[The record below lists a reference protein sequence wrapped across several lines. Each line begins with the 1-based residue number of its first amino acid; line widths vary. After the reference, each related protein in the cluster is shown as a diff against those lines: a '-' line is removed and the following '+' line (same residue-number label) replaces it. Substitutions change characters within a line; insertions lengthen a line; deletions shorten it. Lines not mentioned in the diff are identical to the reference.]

1 MKKVFV
7 LLCFI
12 VFVIFSSCEI
22 GLGAQV
28 DVEPPSV
35 SLLSPNE
42 NARTRKTITF
52 SGEWNDDLEVKEVSV
67 LFKKTND
74 EKVQFGPYNAILSY
88 SKADDKTSG
97 LWECSVDPLS
107 VKIPD
112 GTYSILITATDTYNH
127 SSSVSTVI
135 TVDNTAPFVVIDSP
149 STVSISTPMS
159 YGQKFSIIG
168 RGADEVN
175 GGTIDAIDAVIY
187 DDKHVEIARK
197 SFSGISTSIDFIV
210 AEWLNDDES
219 FYKQIYGDDK
229 EAGTKNFYLGL
240 EVFDD
245 ARQIP
250 AVEGDRGNST
260 STIYLSNDLSL
271 ISGYKPSIAY
281 SILNGSV
288 SSEIN
293 PELVEALN
301 SKKIDKLTFSLNPVN
316 NPSFQLQGYEPIGDN
331 PDLEVDSYGL
341 MNKNSLT
348 VNIYEGR
355 DKNSILPQT
364 IGIYLVP
371 CDRNGKVQSNS
382 KKITILEP
390 GSIAADGS
398 VTDKA
403 TLTSKFELFS
413 SSCTWVSKSLNVEQI
428 DGLSVGG
435 YYLVEVVASDAA
447 GVGIRNDSNYG
458 VKITSTNVAPIV
470 TVKSPGSSVQIA
482 SSKEFEITGTVK
494 TPSKMSKIR
503 LYKNSY
509 NENKPDENYLNV
521 ELLVNEKSINSE
533 EEIASVSSGLYLN
546 VKETTPSLKFYNFK
560 CISPKITDESYT
572 IYIVAFDDSNLAS
585 SKEISVDNDIY
596 PPVFDSEPSI
606 TPLIYTNEQVYK
618 VNGIVNIS
626 ELISD
631 NKKVKESWYST
642 GEFVDGKEPEWKS
655 GDSGST
661 AGNLKFSIDT
671 TQFADGS
678 SKQILLKAMDS
689 HGNVA
694 YSGKDSD
701 SVIILNIDQSTDAPQ
716 IVLSNT
722 ECGNSEDKNV
732 ILYDDNWGRNEYENA
747 KKSEYR
753 TVFGTSSNNIML
765 GSISDDDGI
774 KNVVVRYKNIKLD
787 KENINLDDV
796 WTPIILDT
804 KPDGKTTFSLKAKM
818 PQSQGTYL
826 IEIEVEDIFYDS
838 SNPEKCKFNK
848 TKVGPFLIAVDDGAP
863 KLEIKT
869 ASDGFMTSQFTVEGT
884 IDDETATITRFD
896 NKECTGDGKTISH
909 SGGKWNDEVKLTVE
923 GENAGT
929 SKKYEYCYKAV
940 DDYNQETLKIFSF
953 NYDPVPPTFKI
964 TKVKGESVTEDVLTA
979 VGGLKTYGTADSS
992 SYYVIEGTVSD
1003 IENADDDGVSGF
1015 NGGNIYYYIAEA
1027 NGEKP
1032 ETNGSSYNINDSTK
1046 WKTGRITPTDNN
1058 GYNGNWNI
1066 SINFKSELDS
1076 NQNSEN
1082 SGSGNSID
1090 GKTYLIYLA
1099 AKDAAGNV
1107 SKIKDNN
1114 SCCIYVTIDSK
1125 PPVISNV
1132 NVEPGKDLTK
1142 ISADISEN
1150 VLLKKDNCVAVYN
1163 NGSIVECE
1171 PIILNEKKN
1180 LENNGNV
1187 VENGTAS
1194 IEENAAGGK
1203 KYEVSISL
1211 KNVPVG
1217 KNSYTIEVIDDA
1229 GNKAVSSPIL
1239 IDNIAPVISSKNSGI
1254 ADGAYKTEKEGK
1266 SYEYITG
1273 AISTS
1278 ATVSCSGTNNKL
1290 ESVTWK
1296 DEYKKDETTNETAT
1310 EGAAES
1316 LSSGSCTPDGSG
1328 KITIEA
1334 VTDEKLADYENK
1346 YVTRTVT
1353 ATNIFGQSTEWSY
1366 NFILDK
1372 TAPQINA
1379 SEIKLGDVEYSKI
1392 AEKWYKTDTLKLSGT
1407 VTEEG
1412 SGVNKIDYELNKGGN
1427 LGNLR
1432 GTIYTTDIG
1441 NKETFE
1447 SIISGFEE
1455 TEGSGANSLTLTV
1468 SDKAGNKVTVLPM
1481 PEINI
1486 DMTSPKLTETAA
1498 PQEQNSET
1506 SAVWYRFV
1514 EENGE
1519 ASGNSGWKKYN
1530 NSILTNKTKVIEL
1543 AGGFEDKNGDSRQS
1557 GVSEICVKIG
1567 EKQIPAKVYSKN
1579 EEGKWEI
1586 PADDKTGF
1594 EKGTGESGPKCG
1606 VWIAKIEAENLTEG
1620 DGTKSAVISIKDYA
1634 GNAGNTVSVN
1644 FLVDTEAPETLI
1656 EMPSAEAK
1664 LNGKVTFSGKVNDSN
1679 DVKSIQIYY
1688 AKGENCPGYFG
1699 GFSLISSCSKDTD
1712 SSDVSMSDITAW
1724 KFTEIN
1730 VNKLL
1735 SEGETSSTVYL
1746 LPVAYDVAGNCSI
1759 SGAAKLTADTIVQE
1773 NQLTKVQ
1780 IDLNSDRPIVK
1791 INNLS
1796 GSGENCYVTSNNLNI
1811 SVEDDDGIKEVK
1823 FTFDEHGDW
1832 SSAQTVTLSSG
1843 SGTIPL
1849 GADGTK
1855 FLYLKIID
1863 TQGGEFTTGAN
1874 QIYQPYI
1881 KYSDSN
1887 DEMSDNSSAIKFHKD
1902 TAVPDFDA
1910 FYFGIGEDKESDFSK
1925 ERKELKSS
1933 SKAGGNRGKFVVFEV
1948 EANDGGTNGSG
1959 ISSVKVDYST
1969 TSENTGTTSLTLVDG
1984 TTGLYRSEAFE
1995 VGGENGWTQGNHTL
2009 TFTVQDKAGHTN
2021 TSTKQIIIDNGA
2033 PAATLITPSND
2044 EKDVQTGIIT
2054 LSGTANDE
2062 YSAVTDVRYL
2072 VLNNNYYDGEDG
2084 NGTLKSKVSDLVR
2097 SEITKEGYKCF
2108 NSGSNNTW
2116 KFTLNGVE
2124 QVDEKKN
2131 PLLPSDEITLKDY
2144 SKVPRDEKD
2153 ILTMRVYIYA
2163 KDDLGNE
2170 SVTGFDFKYNP
2181 FGDRPQADVTFP
2193 IGTEGSEAN
2202 VNGSIR
2208 ITGSAQDNVSV
2219 KEVFVQIDMNKDGYF
2234 TEDDIPLLSELK
2246 DNENQIYQ
2254 IITDTEYK
2262 TGEAI
2267 NADLSAI
2274 GDEGF
2279 WGIKANGT
2287 NSWNL
2292 TVNQYGE
2299 MMAESNKIDGKE
2311 GQYKINIRAVAVD
2324 NNYKFGKW
2332 SDTQFV
2338 IIDNNIP
2345 TIGKQAKNIK
2355 EYDDKNDVMA
2365 TKAYVTDMYVKGKAN
2380 LEISV
2385 EDING
2390 IKQVMYYIATTEEGL
2405 ATAAGKKCDL
2415 SGVEQ
2420 TFTGGT
2426 KGYILEIPLTEDNN
2440 LSGTKF
2446 VKVVAMKNS
2455 DTETTAYEKFCVNF
2469 DNEPPVINNITLNG
2483 VKHSDSDEKIVN
2495 SNGTYFTLGGSVKDD
2510 GGSGFDKVLFYY
2522 YREGKNGNPN
2532 RIYDPMIDS
2541 TDSSNKDAGRINID
2555 ASSIKSRNLGGQ
2567 VVYGTER
2574 SVTINSD
2581 KRTFNIEENKHI
2593 RAGGVVEIDGTWL
2606 TIEKIVGTTVTL
2618 KSDAPVTGQQT
2629 VFFAYAQVI
2638 DNTSSEK
2645 TDANGDLFKDSG
2657 DDGDGMAESIIKSL
2671 NTWTYDATF
2680 HSNYIPDGPGKLVVI
2695 AFDKAG
2701 NVSANSCKASVQNN
2715 APRLTRVMLATDL
2728 NDNGTYEYYSD
2739 SAEGPIN
2746 NLSDKATANGTEF
2759 GEFAFYS
2766 TLNNKGEGSNI
2777 ATVTLPAGRD
2787 PFVAKNNLLVVPEFT
2802 GGNGELS
2809 YTYQI
2814 VDNLANAGIKT
2825 ISEGEW
2831 KSTKKF
2837 AEASKI
2843 VNKEGTKV
2851 NFDSS
2856 QSKEFEITNGVLEGY
2871 ESWTSA
2877 KKSTIYLAATFW
2889 DSTEETTPGK
2899 DSCYAL
2905 LKMPLIINVVDDTK
2919 PTASIKPFYW
2929 NSKEDSSFVYDD
2941 DGNPLGHID
2950 IPAENSTDNP
2960 GVSGEVYIEGYAWD
2974 DTRLGELLITA
2985 PDGTEKKV
2993 ASYKDGIWSTVIDGR
3008 PDNWKS
3014 FEILEDFGIRQSGHT
3029 VKWRFRID
3037 MTPYGLDKDKSVI
3050 VKAKDSQ
3057 NNEMSNFNT
3066 EYTINNVTRTP
3077 TYIMDFVPYIKSIYS
3092 EDIGYAN
3099 RSRLGKFPVRA
3110 GANMIIEGMNFAS
3123 GATYKVKF
3131 YKSNKLINGKIP
3143 ENTAADSTENATFV
3157 SDGKIR
3163 VTAPNYS
3170 RWVEVEVTPTG
3181 GTAVSTKN
3189 NSNTN
3194 GGYNIEAGYVAKDTD
3209 LGAAKAASAG
3219 TNFWTDDRYISV
3231 WSVATST
3238 LFPGSINPHSGA
3250 IKKIDKYNSG
3260 SGAPTTV
3267 DGSIAAQ
3274 GPGGGYLYKQNG
3286 QDKAVDP
3293 VTSMNDSFYAAI
3305 SSDDL
3310 KLYGY
3315 VSGKS
3320 YTGHGDNIGFASF
3333 EVAYVAPVDEMDYTI
3348 INGTPYYVIQ
3358 DNGLGGDSGS
3368 VWGLGLCLIREGI
3381 WYDREYFNPY
3391 KGNTIEEEKLPFFIE
3406 RQGYNT
3412 ASHKRDSSTGYD
3424 SILYQ
3429 FKNPRIAG
3437 WYNENDSLLYSSA
3450 NGGKSVNGVDYIYVS
3465 YYDSYAKCLKYAG
3478 FRAGH
3483 RFASND
3489 SKLVTSDLKDWGK
3502 IDMSDNIDI
3511 VAEMTS
3517 SPNRKKGNAN
3527 PANSNQ
3533 PAQKDFDHMTDGAT
3547 VIAGNETTSNNPT
3560 YTEIA
3565 GEWSDIF
3572 VDTTSSAEPRPVIV
3586 YYNKTN
3592 KSLEVAYGNNSF
3604 PQATA
3609 EWTKT
3614 TSIRP
3619 NGVAADFGRYVSA
3632 AMDKNGN
3639 LHVAAQDADNAKLY
3653 YLYLTKSGSSY
3664 SVTNSVAVDASN
3676 GAGRW
3681 TDIELTDPEGTS
3693 LKAIKPVIS
3702 YIDTSY
3708 LGTTSGIKVAYLD
3721 DEVDG
3726 SLSFEAITDPAYYT
3740 AGDQRTS
3747 VMSNVKE
3754 TKEASKKSPVAV
3766 GFNSDMYAVDFLR
3779 GED

>member
-1 MKKVFV
+1 M
-7 LLCFI
+7 
-12 VFVIFSSCEI
+12 
-22 GLGAQV
+22 
-28 DVEPPSV
+28 
-35 SLLSPNE
+35 
-42 NARTRKTITF
+42 
-52 SGEWNDDLEVKEVSV
+52 
-67 LFKKTND
+67 
-74 EKVQFGPYNAILSY
+74 
-88 SKADDKTSG
+88 
-97 LWECSVDPLS
+97 
-107 VKIPD
+107 
-112 GTYSILITATDTYNH
+112 
-127 SSSVSTVI
+127 
-135 TVDNTAPFVVIDSP
+135 
-149 STVSISTPMS
+149 
-159 YGQKFSIIG
+159 
-168 RGADEVN
+168 
-175 GGTIDAIDAVIY
+175 
-187 DDKHVEIARK
+187 
-197 SFSGISTSIDFIV
+197 
-210 AEWLNDDES
+210 
-219 FYKQIYGDDK
+219 
-229 EAGTKNFYLGL
+229 GL

-245 ARQIP
+245 ARQVP

-260 STIYLSNDLSL
+260 NTIYLSNDLSL

-281 SILNGSV
+281 SILNGGV
-288 SSEIN
+288 SADSY
-293 PELVEALN
+293 PELADALN
-301 SKKIDKLTFSLNPVN
+301 SKKVDKLTFSLNPVN
-316 NPSFQLQGYEPIGDN
+316 NPYFQLQGYESLGDN
-331 PDLEVDSYGL
+331 PDLEVESYGL

-348 VNIYEGR
+348 VNVYVGR
-355 DKNSILPQT
+355 DKNAILPQS
-364 IGIYLVP
+364 IGVYLVP

-572 IYIVAFDDSNLAS
+572 IYIVAFDDSNLVS

-606 TPLIYTNEQVYK
+606 TPLVYTNEQVYK

-694 YSGKDSD
+694 YSGKDSN

-787 KENINLDDV
+787 KENIILDDV

-863 KLEIKT
+863 NLEIKT
-869 ASDGFMTSQFTVEGT
+869 ASDGFMSSQFVVEGT

-896 NKECTGDGKTISH
+896 NKECTGNGILISH
-909 SGGKWNDEVKLTVE
+909 SGGKWTDNVTLTVE

-953 NYDPVPPTFKI
+953 NYDPVPPSFEI
-964 TKVKGESVTEDVLTA
+964 TKVKGESVTEDVLA
-979 VGGLKTYGTADSS
+979 AAGGLKTYGTADSS

-1003 IENADDDGVSGF
+1003 IENAGDDGVSGF

-1027 NGEKP
+1027 DVEKP
-1032 ETNGSSYNINDSTK
+1032 EIEIDGSSYKIDDKK
-1046 WKTGRITPTDNN
+1046 WKTGRITPTDNE
-1058 GYNGNWNI
+1058 GYKGNWNI

-1114 SCCIYVTIDSK
+1114 SCCIYVTIDSE
-1125 PPVISNV
+1125 PPVISNI
-1132 NVEPGKDLTK
+1132 NVESGKGLTK

-1211 KNVPVG
+1211 KNIPVG

-1239 IDNIAPVISSKNSGI
+1239 VDNIAPVISSKDTGI
-1254 ADGAYKTEKEGK
+1254 SAGAYKTEKEGK

-1273 AISTS
+1273 AIVAS

-1296 DEYKKDETTNETAT
+1296 DEYKKDETAT
-1310 EGAAES
+1310 DVVAEI
-1316 LSSGSCTPDGSG
+1316 LPSGSCIPDGSG

-1334 VTDEKLADYENK
+1334 ITDEKLVDYENK

-1366 NFILDK
+1366 NFILDNK
-1372 TAPQINA
+1372 SPEINA
-1379 SEIKLGDVEYSKI
+1379 SEIKLGDVEYSQI
-1392 AEKWYKTDTLKLSGT
+1392 AEKWYKTNTLKLSGT
-1407 VTEEG
+1407 VTEVG

-1447 SIISGFEE
+1447 SIISGFDEE
-1455 TEGSGANSLTLTV
+1455 TEGSGANSLKLTV
-1468 SDKAGNKVTVLPM
+1468 SDKAGNKANLFEM
-1481 PEINI
+1481 PKINI

-1498 PQEQNSET
+1498 PQEQNSGT

-1594 EKGTGESGPKCG
+1594 EKGTGESGPKGG

-1634 GNAGNTVSVN
+1634 GNAENTVAVN

-1688 AKGENCPGYFG
+1688 AKGENCPVNFED
-1699 GFSLISSCSKDTD
+1699 FSLISSCSKDTD

-1724 KFTEIN
+1724 KFTGIN
-1730 VNKLL
+1730 VNDLL

-1746 LPVAYDVAGNCSI
+1746 LPVAYDVAGNCSV
-1759 SGAAKLTADTIVQE
+1759 SGTAKLTADTIVQD

-1823 FTFDEHGDW
+1823 FTLDEHGDW
-1832 SSAQTVTLSSG
+1832 KSAQKVTLSSG

-1849 GADGTK
+1849 EVDGIK
-1855 FLYLKIID
+1855 FLYLKITD

-1910 FYFGIGEDKESDFSK
+1910 FYFEIGEDKESDFSSEK
-1925 ERKELKSS
+1925 NELNSS

-1969 TSENTGTTSLTLVDG
+1969 MSENTGTSSLTLVDG
-1984 TTGLYRSEAFE
+1984 TTGRYRSEAFE
-1995 VGGENGWTQGNHTL
+1995 VGGENVWTQGNHTL

-2084 NGTLKSKVSDLVR
+2084 KGTLKSKVSDLVKT
-2097 SEITKEGYKCF
+2097 EITKEGYKCF

-2116 KFTLNGVE
+2116 KFTLDGLV

-2131 PLLPSDEITLKDY
+2131 PLLPYDETTLKDY

-2163 KDDLGNE
+2163 KDELGNE
-2170 SVTGFDFKYNP
+2170 SVNGFDFKYNP
-2181 FGDRPQADVTFP
+2181 FGDRPQVDVTFP

-2202 VNGSIR
+2202 VNGAIR
-2208 ITGSAQDNVSV
+2208 VTGAASDNVSV
-2219 KEVFVQIDMNKDGYF
+2219 KEVFVQIDMNKDGQF
-2234 TEDDIPLLSELK
+2234 TEADKLLLSELK

-2355 EYDDKNDVMA
+2355 EYDDNNDVTA
-2365 TKAYVTDMYVKGKAN
+2365 SKSYVTDMYVKGKAN

-2415 SGVEQ
+2415 SGAEQ

-2426 KGYILEIPLTEDNN
+2426 KGYILEIPLTEDKNS
-2440 LSGTKF
+2440 SGTKF

-2483 VKHSDSDEKIVN
+2483 VKYDDSDKKIVN
-2495 SNGTYFTLGGSVKDD
+2495 SNGTYFTFGGSVTDE
-2510 GGSGFDKVLFYY
+2510 GNSGFDKVLFYY
-2522 YREGKNGNPN
+2522 YREGKNDNPN

-2541 TDSSNKDAGRINID
+2541 TNSSTKDAGRINID

-2567 VVYGTER
+2567 VVYGTEQ

-2618 KSDAPVTGQQT
+2618 KSDAPDTGSQK

-2638 DNTSSEK
+2638 DNTGSEK
-2645 TDANGDLFKDSG
+2645 TDANGDLFEGSG

-2814 VDNLANAGIKT
+2814 VDNLANAVIKT
-2825 ISEGEW
+2825 ISKGKATE
-2831 KSTKKF
+2831 KF
-2837 AEASKI
+2837 AEASASKI
-2843 VNKEGTKV
+2843 VNKEGTNV

-2856 QSKEFEITNGVLEGY
+2856 QSKEFEITNGVLEKK
-2871 ESWTSA
+2871 ESWTSTE
-2877 KKSTIYLAATFW
+2877 KLTRYLATTFW
-2889 DSTEETTPGK
+2889 DSTEETTPGV

-2905 LKMPLIINVVDDTK
+2905 LKMPLIINVKDDTK
-2919 PTASIKPFYW
+2919 PTATITPFYW
-2929 NSKEDSSFVYDD
+2929 NSKEDSSFVYDEN
-2941 DGNPLGHID
+2941 GNPLGHID
-2950 IPAENSTDNP
+2950 LPADAGEKP
-2960 GVSGEVYIEGYAWD
+2960 GVSGQVYIEGTAWD
-2974 DTRLGELLITA
+2974 DTRL
-2985 PDGTEKKV
+2985 KV
-2993 ASYKDGIWSTVIDGR
+2993 QVIMM
-3008 PDNWKS
+3008 
-3014 FEILEDFGIRQSGHT
+3014 IL
-3029 VKWRFRID
+3029 
-3037 MTPYGLDKDKSVI
+3037 
-3050 VKAKDSQ
+3050 
-3057 NNEMSNFNT
+3057 
-3066 EYTINNVTRTP
+3066 
-3077 TYIMDFVPYIKSIYS
+3077 
-3092 EDIGYAN
+3092 
-3099 RSRLGKFPVRA
+3099 
-3110 GANMIIEGMNFAS
+3110 
-3123 GATYKVKF
+3123 
-3131 YKSNKLINGKIP
+3131 
-3143 ENTAADSTENATFV
+3143 
-3157 SDGKIR
+3157 
-3163 VTAPNYS
+3163 
-3170 RWVEVEVTPTG
+3170 
-3181 GTAVSTKN
+3181 
-3189 NSNTN
+3189 
-3194 GGYNIEAGYVAKDTD
+3194 
-3209 LGAAKAASAG
+3209 
-3219 TNFWTDDRYISV
+3219 
-3231 WSVATST
+3231 
-3238 LFPGSINPHSGA
+3238 
-3250 IKKIDKYNSG
+3250 
-3260 SGAPTTV
+3260 
-3267 DGSIAAQ
+3267 
-3274 GPGGGYLYKQNG
+3274 
-3286 QDKAVDP
+3286 
-3293 VTSMNDSFYAAI
+3293 
-3305 SSDDL
+3305 
-3310 KLYGY
+3310 
-3315 VSGKS
+3315 
-3320 YTGHGDNIGFASF
+3320 
-3333 EVAYVAPVDEMDYTI
+3333 
-3348 INGTPYYVIQ
+3348 
-3358 DNGLGGDSGS
+3358 
-3368 VWGLGLCLIREGI
+3368 
-3381 WYDREYFNPY
+3381 
-3391 KGNTIEEEKLPFFIE
+3391 
-3406 RQGYNT
+3406 
-3412 ASHKRDSSTGYD
+3412 
-3424 SILYQ
+3424 
-3429 FKNPRIAG
+3429 
-3437 WYNENDSLLYSSA
+3437 
-3450 NGGKSVNGVDYIYVS
+3450 
-3465 YYDSYAKCLKYAG
+3465 
-3478 FRAGH
+3478 
-3483 RFASND
+3483 
-3489 SKLVTSDLKDWGK
+3489 
-3502 IDMSDNIDI
+3502 
-3511 VAEMTS
+3511 
-3517 SPNRKKGNAN
+3517 
-3527 PANSNQ
+3527 
-3533 PAQKDFDHMTDGAT
+3533 
-3547 VIAGNETTSNNPT
+3547 
-3560 YTEIA
+3560 
-3565 GEWSDIF
+3565 
-3572 VDTTSSAEPRPVIV
+3572 
-3586 YYNKTN
+3586 
-3592 KSLEVAYGNNSF
+3592 
-3604 PQATA
+3604 
-3609 EWTKT
+3609 
-3614 TSIRP
+3614 
-3619 NGVAADFGRYVSA
+3619 
-3632 AMDKNGN
+3632 
-3639 LHVAAQDADNAKLY
+3639 
-3653 YLYLTKSGSSY
+3653 
-3664 SVTNSVAVDASN
+3664 
-3676 GAGRW
+3676 
-3681 TDIELTDPEGTS
+3681 
-3693 LKAIKPVIS
+3693 
-3702 YIDTSY
+3702 
-3708 LGTTSGIKVAYLD
+3708 
-3721 DEVDG
+3721 
-3726 SLSFEAITDPAYYT
+3726 
-3740 AGDQRTS
+3740 
-3747 VMSNVKE
+3747 
-3754 TKEASKKSPVAV
+3754 
-3766 GFNSDMYAVDFLR
+3766 
-3779 GED
+3779 

>member
-1 MKKVFV
+1 M
-7 LLCFI
+7 
-12 VFVIFSSCEI
+12 
-22 GLGAQV
+22 
-28 DVEPPSV
+28 
-35 SLLSPNE
+35 
-42 NARTRKTITF
+42 
-52 SGEWNDDLEVKEVSV
+52 
-67 LFKKTND
+67 
-74 EKVQFGPYNAILSY
+74 
-88 SKADDKTSG
+88 
-97 LWECSVDPLS
+97 
-107 VKIPD
+107 
-112 GTYSILITATDTYNH
+112 
-127 SSSVSTVI
+127 
-135 TVDNTAPFVVIDSP
+135 
-149 STVSISTPMS
+149 
-159 YGQKFSIIG
+159 
-168 RGADEVN
+168 
-175 GGTIDAIDAVIY
+175 
-187 DDKHVEIARK
+187 
-197 SFSGISTSIDFIV
+197 
-210 AEWLNDDES
+210 
-219 FYKQIYGDDK
+219 
-229 EAGTKNFYLGL
+229 
-240 EVFDD
+240 
-245 ARQIP
+245 
-250 AVEGDRGNST
+250 
-260 STIYLSNDLSL
+260 
-271 ISGYKPSIAY
+271 
-281 SILNGSV
+281 
-288 SSEIN
+288 
-293 PELVEALN
+293 
-301 SKKIDKLTFSLNPVN
+301 
-316 NPSFQLQGYEPIGDN
+316 
-331 PDLEVDSYGL
+331 
-341 MNKNSLT
+341 
-348 VNIYEGR
+348 
-355 DKNSILPQT
+355 
-364 IGIYLVP
+364 
-371 CDRNGKVQSNS
+371 
-382 KKITILEP
+382 
-390 GSIAADGS
+390 
-398 VTDKA
+398 
-403 TLTSKFELFS
+403 
-413 SSCTWVSKSLNVEQI
+413 
-428 DGLSVGG
+428 
-435 YYLVEVVASDAA
+435 
-447 GVGIRNDSNYG
+447 
-458 VKITSTNVAPIV
+458 
-470 TVKSPGSSVQIA
+470 
-482 SSKEFEITGTVK
+482 
-494 TPSKMSKIR
+494 
-503 LYKNSY
+503 
-509 NENKPDENYLNV
+509 
-521 ELLVNEKSINSE
+521 
-533 EEIASVSSGLYLN
+533 
-546 VKETTPSLKFYNFK
+546 
-560 CISPKITDESYT
+560 
-572 IYIVAFDDSNLAS
+572 
-585 SKEISVDNDIY
+585 
-596 PPVFDSEPSI
+596 
-606 TPLIYTNEQVYK
+606 
-618 VNGIVNIS
+618 
-626 ELISD
+626 
-631 NKKVKESWYST
+631 
-642 GEFVDGKEPEWKS
+642 
-655 GDSGST
+655 
-661 AGNLKFSIDT
+661 
-671 TQFADGS
+671 
-678 SKQILLKAMDS
+678 
-689 HGNVA
+689 
-694 YSGKDSD
+694 
-701 SVIILNIDQSTDAPQ
+701 
-716 IVLSNT
+716 
-722 ECGNSEDKNV
+722 
-732 ILYDDNWGRNEYENA
+732 
-747 KKSEYR
+747 
-753 TVFGTSSNNIML
+753 
-765 GSISDDDGI
+765 
-774 KNVVVRYKNIKLD
+774 
-787 KENINLDDV
+787 
-796 WTPIILDT
+796 
-804 KPDGKTTFSLKAKM
+804 PDGKTTYNLKAKM
-818 PQSQGTYL
+818 PQVQGTYL
-826 IEIEVEDIFYDS
+826 IEIEVEDVFYDS
-838 SNPEKCKFNK
+838 STPEKCKFNK
-848 TKVGPFLIAVDDGAP
+848 TKTVPFLVAVDDGAP
-863 KLEIKT
+863 NLEIKT
-869 ASDGFMTSQFTVEGT
+869 ASDGFMSSQFVVEGT

-896 NKECTGDGKTISH
+896 NKECTGNGILISH
-909 SGGKWNDEVKLTVE
+909 SGGKWTDNVTLTVE

-953 NYDPVPPTFKI
+953 NYDPVPPSFEI
-964 TKVKGESVTEDVLTA
+964 TKVKGESVTEDVLAAT
-979 VGGLKTYGTADSS
+979 GGLKTYGTADSS

-1003 IENADDDGVSGF
+1003 IENAGDDGVSGF

-1027 NGEKP
+1027 DVEKP
-1032 ETNGSSYNINDSTK
+1032 EIEIDGSSYKIDDKK
-1046 WKTGRITPTDNN
+1046 WKTGRITPTDNE
-1058 GYNGNWNI
+1058 GYKGNWNI

-1082 SGSGNSID
+1082 SGSRNSID

-1114 SCCIYVTIDSK
+1114 SCCIYVTIDSE
-1125 PPVISNV
+1125 PPVISNI
-1132 NVEPGKDLTK
+1132 NVEPGKGLTK

-1211 KNVPVG
+1211 KNIPVG

-1239 IDNIAPVISSKNSGI
+1239 VDNIAPVISSKDTGI
-1254 ADGAYKTEKEGK
+1254 SAGAYKTEKEGK

-1273 AISTS
+1273 AIVAS

-1296 DEYKKDETTNETAT
+1296 DEYKKDETAT
-1310 EGAAES
+1310 DVVAEI
-1316 LSSGSCTPDGSG
+1316 LPSGSCIPDGSG

-1366 NFILDK
+1366 NFILDNK
-1372 TAPQINA
+1372 SPEINA
-1379 SEIKLGDVEYSKI
+1379 SEIKLGDVEYSQI
-1392 AEKWYKTDTLKLSGT
+1392 AEKWYKTNTLKLSGT
-1407 VTEEG
+1407 VTEVG

-1447 SIISGFEE
+1447 SIISGFDEE
-1455 TEGSGANSLTLTV
+1455 TEGSGANSLKLTV
-1468 SDKAGNKVTVLPM
+1468 SDKAGNKANLFEM
-1481 PEINI
+1481 PKINI

-1498 PQEQNSET
+1498 PQEQNSGT

-1656 EMPSAEAK
+1656 EMPSAESK

-1688 AKGENCPGYFG
+1688 AKGENCPVNFDD
-1699 GFSLISSCSKDTD
+1699 FSLISSCSKDTD

-1724 KFTEIN
+1724 KFTGIN
-1730 VNKLL
+1730 VNDLL
-1735 SEGETSSTVYL
+1735 SEGETSSAVYL
-1746 LPVAYDVAGNCSI
+1746 LPVAYDVAGNCSV
-1759 SGAAKLTADTIVQE
+1759 SGTAKLTADTIVQD

-1823 FTFDEHGDW
+1823 FTLDEHGDW
-1832 SSAQTVTLSSG
+1832 KSAQKVTLSSG

-1849 GADGTK
+1849 EADGIK
-1855 FLYLKIID
+1855 FLCLKITD
-1863 TQGGEFTTGAN
+1863 TQCGEFTTGAN

-1910 FYFGIGEDKESDFSK
+1910 FYFGIGEDKESAFSSEK
-1925 ERKELKSS
+1925 NELNSS

-1959 ISSVKVDYST
+1959 ISSVKVDYSKK
-1969 TSENTGTTSLTLVDG
+1969 SDNNVTGSSLTLVDG

-1995 VGGENGWTQGNHTL
+1995 VGGENGWSPGNHTL
-2009 TFTVQDKAGHTN
+2009 TFTVQDNAGHTN

-2084 NGTLKSKVSDLVR
+2084 KGTLKSNVSDLVR
-2097 SEITKEGYKCF
+2097 TEITKEGYKCF

-2116 KFTLNGVE
+2116 KFTLDGLV

-2131 PLLPSDEITLKDY
+2131 PLLPYDETTLKNY

-2234 TEDDIPLLSELK
+2234 TEADKALLLELK

-2254 IITDTEYK
+2254 IITDIDYK
-2262 TGEAI
+2262 PGDAI
-2267 NADLSAI
+2267 EADLSAI

-2355 EYDDKNDVMA
+2355 EYDDNNDVTA
-2365 TKAYVTDMYVKGKAN
+2365 TKSYVTDMYVKGKAN

-2405 ATAAGKKCDL
+2405 ATVAGKKCDL
-2415 SGVEQ
+2415 SGAEQ

-2426 KGYILEIPLTEDNN
+2426 KGYILEIPLTEDKNS
-2440 LSGTKF
+2440 SGTKF

-2455 DTETTAYEKFCVNF
+2455 DTETTAYEKFSVNF
-2469 DNEPPVINNITLNG
+2469 DNSAPQINDITLNG
-2483 VKHSDSDEKIVN
+2483 VKNSDSDKKIVN

-2522 YREGKNGNPN
+2522 YRKGETQN
-2532 RIYDPMIDS
+2532 RIYDVMIDS
-2541 TDSSNKDAGRINID
+2541 TDSSNKNAGRINID
-2555 ASSIKSRNLGGQ
+2555 ESSIKSRNLGGQ
-2567 VVYGTER
+2567 VVYGNEQ

-2581 KRTFNIEENKHI
+2581 KRTFNIEKNKHI
-2593 RAGGVVEIDGTWL
+2593 RAGGVVEINGTWL
-2606 TIEKIVGTTVTL
+2606 TIEKIDNDGTKVTL
-2618 KSDAPVTGQQT
+2618 KSDAPVIGNQMTENHT

-2638 DNTSSEK
+2638 DNTGSEK
-2645 TDANGDLFKDSG
+2645 TDAEGNIASG

-2701 NVSANSCKASVQNN
+2701 NVTGTSYEASVQNN

-2728 NDNGTYEYYSD
+2728 NGNETYEYYSD
-2739 SAEGPIN
+2739 STGPIN
-2746 NLSDKATANGTEF
+2746 DMSEGATANGTEF

-2856 QSKEFEITNGVLEGY
+2856 QSKEFEITNGVLEDY

-2889 DSTEETTPGK
+2889 DSTEETTPSV

-2905 LKMPLIINVVDDTK
+2905 LKMPLIINVKDDTK
-2919 PTASIKPFYW
+2919 PTATITPFYW
-2929 NSKEDSSFVYDD
+2929 NSKEDSSFVYDEN
-2941 DGNPLGHID
+2941 GNPEGHID
-2950 IPAENSTDNP
+2950 LPSKDGEKP
-2960 GVSGEVYIEGYAWD
+2960 GVSGKVYIEGTAWD
-2974 DTRLGELLITA
+2974 DTRLGSILIKG
-2985 PDGTEKKV
+2985 PGDNDSFEKL
-2993 ASYKDGIWSTVIDGR
+2993 AAFKDGNWINLKDG
-3008 PDNWKS
+3008 
-3014 FEILEDFGIRQSGHT
+3014 FEILEDYGITQSGHS
-3029 VKWRFRID
+3029 VKWRYMMD
-3037 MTPYGLDKDKSVI
+3037 MTSYGIDKDKVVT
-3050 VKAKDSQ
+3050 VKVEDS
-3057 NNEMSNFNT
+3057 MT
-3066 EYTINNVTRTP
+3066 TANVSDEEK
-3077 TYIMDFVPYIKSIYS
+3077 YKMDFVPYIKSIYPAS
-3092 EDIGYAN
+3092 EIAAN

-3110 GANMIIEGMNFAS
+3110 GEKMVIEGMNFAV
-3123 GATYKVKF
+3123 GDEYTVKF
-3131 YKSNKLINGKIP
+3131 YKSNENGGIGEEQTSEKKPGTI
-3143 ENTAADSTENATFV
+3143 ETEGQIT
-3157 SDGKIR
+3157 I
-3163 VTAPNYS
+3163 TAPTYS
-3170 RWVEVEVTPTG
+3170 RWVEVVVKD
-3181 GTAVSTKN
+3181 VSTKN
-3189 NSNTN
+3189 NTN
-3194 GGYNIEAGYVAKDTD
+3194 INNGCNIEAGYVAKDKNTYGKD
-3209 LGAAKAASAG
+3209 AANTAG

-3231 WSVATST
+3231 WNVGSENIFSGSENPIKGTIEKLMNGYTKYEAST
-3238 LFPGSINPHSGA
+3238 KKEIVSDNTLMGVWGSEANMMYDAKLGGSRYKNVSNTDSGA
-3250 IKKIDKYNSG
+3250 FG
-3260 SGAPTTV
+3260 TPPAEV
-3267 DGSIAAQ
+3267 DVCI
-3274 GPGGGYLYKQNG
+3274 
-3286 QDKAVDP
+3286 V
-3293 VTSMNDSFYAAI
+3293 
-3305 SSDDL
+3305 
-3310 KLYGY
+3310 
-3315 VSGKS
+3315 
-3320 YTGHGDNIGFASF
+3320 
-3333 EVAYVAPVDEMDYTI
+3333 
-3348 INGTPYYVIQ
+3348 NGTPFYAIL
-3358 DNGLGGDSGS
+3358 DDTWKDAGTFGFGLMLLRDGHIAANNVGVVEKTGVDK
-3368 VWGLGLCLIREGI
+3368 VR
-3381 WYDREYFNPY
+3381 DQFQNP
-3391 KGNTIEEEKLPFFIE
+3391 K
-3406 RQGYNT
+3406 
-3412 ASHKRDSSTGYD
+3412 
-3424 SILYQ
+3424 
-3429 FKNPRIAG
+3429 IAG
-3437 WYNENDSLLYSSA
+3437 VYTTSTNTQKSASS
-3450 NGGKSVNGVDYIYVS
+3450 YHMYVS
-3465 YYDSYAKCLKYAG
+3465 YYDKYTHCLKYGKVEWADTIGNDNNDRISNITMDNNVNTVVAG
-3478 FRAGH
+3478 L
-3483 RFASND
+3483 D
-3489 SKLVTSDLKDWGK
+3489 V
-3502 IDMSDNIDI
+3502 
-3511 VAEMTS
+3511 V
-3517 SPNRKKGNAN
+3517 
-3527 PANSNQ
+3527 
-3533 PAQKDFDHMTDGAT
+3533 
-3547 VIAGNETTSNNPT
+3547 NEGD
-3560 YTEIA
+3560 YV
-3565 GEWSDIF
+3565 GEFSDIK
-3572 VDTTSSAEPRPVIV
+3572 VINNNNTTPTPIII
-3586 YYNKTN
+3586 YYNKTEKCLFFAKGTETN
-3592 KSLEVAYGNNSF
+3592 TGSLTTWEL
-3604 PQATA
+3604 
-3609 EWTKT
+3609 TKIDNPST
-3614 TSIRP
+3614 
-3619 NGVAADFGRYVSA
+3619 NADFGRYVS
-3632 AMDKNGN
+3632 MEIDSNN
-3639 LHVAAQDADNAKLY
+3639 RFHVVAQDANSGILY
-3653 YLYLTKSGSSY
+3653 YGYFESISSKP
-3664 SVTNSVAVDASN
+3664 VGGWIKVDATSSV
-3676 GAGRW
+3676 GRW
-3681 TDIELTDPEGTS
+3681 TDIKLEDYSKAGLAAKPVITYMNSSKLNTKSAVKIAYYDSLENSFDALTDPTIWEATDQKLSLAVTANDSKGKYAIGINSTS
-3693 LKAIKPVIS
+3693 
-3702 YIDTSY
+3702 
-3708 LGTTSGIKVAYLD
+3708 
-3721 DEVDG
+3721 
-3726 SLSFEAITDPAYYT
+3726 F
-3740 AGDQRTS
+3740 
-3747 VMSNVKE
+3747 
-3754 TKEASKKSPVAV
+3754 
-3766 GFNSDMYAVDFLR
+3766 AVDFLR
-3779 GED
+3779 GEE

>member
-1 MKKVFV
+1 M
-7 LLCFI
+7 
-12 VFVIFSSCEI
+12 
-22 GLGAQV
+22 
-28 DVEPPSV
+28 
-35 SLLSPNE
+35 
-42 NARTRKTITF
+42 
-52 SGEWNDDLEVKEVSV
+52 
-67 LFKKTND
+67 
-74 EKVQFGPYNAILSY
+74 
-88 SKADDKTSG
+88 
-97 LWECSVDPLS
+97 
-107 VKIPD
+107 
-112 GTYSILITATDTYNH
+112 ITATDTYNH

-210 AEWLNDDES
+210 AEWLEDGES
-219 FYKQIYGDDK
+219 FYKEIYGEDK
-229 EAGTKNFYLGL
+229 EAGTKNYYLGL

-245 ARQIP
+245 ARQVP

-260 STIYLSNDLSL
+260 NTIYLSNDLSL

-281 SILNGSV
+281 SILNGGV
-288 SSEIN
+288 SADSY
-293 PELVEALN
+293 PELADALN
-301 SKKIDKLTFSLNPVN
+301 SKKVDKLTFSLNPVN
-316 NPSFQLQGYEPIGDN
+316 NPYFQLQGYESLGDN
-331 PDLEVDSYGL
+331 PDLEVESYGL

-348 VNIYEGR
+348 VNVYVGR
-355 DKNSILPQT
+355 DKNAILPQS
-364 IGIYLVP
+364 IGVYLVP

-533 EEIASVSSGLYLN
+533 EEIDSVSSGLYLN

-572 IYIVAFDDSNLAS
+572 IYIVAFDDSNLVS

-606 TPLIYTNEQVYK
+606 TPLVYTNEQVYK

-694 YSGKDSD
+694 YSGKDSN

-787 KENINLDDV
+787 KENIILDYD

-1066 SINFKSELDS
+1066 SINFNSELKS
-1076 NQNSEN
+1076 NGNSEN
-1082 SGSGNSID
+1082 PESSNSID

-1107 SKIKDNN
+1107 SKITDNN
-1114 SCCIYVTIDSK
+1114 SCCIYVTIDSE

-1163 NGSIVECE
+1163 NGSLVECE
-1171 PIILNEKKN
+1171 SIILNEKKIS
-1180 LENNGNV
+1180 ENNGNV
-1187 VENGTAS
+1187 IENGTAS
-1194 IEENAAGGK
+1194 VEENAAGGK

-1273 AISTS
+1273 AIVAS
-1278 ATVSCSGTNNKL
+1278 ATVSCSGMNNKL

-1296 DEYKKDETTNETAT
+1296 DEYKKDETTNETANETVT
-1310 EGAAES
+1310 ERVAEI

-1334 VTDEKLADYENK
+1334 VADEKLKDYENK

-1372 TAPQINA
+1372 TAPQINVT
-1379 SEIKLGDVEYSKI
+1379 EIKLNDVEYSQI
-1392 AEKWYKTDTLKLSGT
+1392 PNKWYKTDTLKLYGT
-1407 VTEEG
+1407 VTEAG

-1427 LGNLR
+1427 LENLR

-1455 TEGSGANSLTLTV
+1455 TEGSGANSLKLTV
-1468 SDKAGNKVTVLPM
+1468 SDKAGNKANLFEM
-1481 PEINI
+1481 PKINI

-1498 PQEQNSET
+1498 PQEQNSGT

-1586 PADDKTGF
+1586 PADKKTGF
-1594 EKGTGESGPKCG
+1594 EKGTDGSGPKGG

-1644 FLVDTEAPETLI
+1644 FLVDTKAPETLI

-1746 LPVAYDVAGNCSI
+1746 LPVAYDVAGNCSV
-1759 SGAAKLTADTIVQE
+1759 SGTAKLTADTIVQE

-1849 GADGTK
+1849 GADGKK

-1863 TQGGEFTTGAN
+1863 TQGGEFITGAN
-1874 QIYQPYI
+1874 QIYQPYL

-1887 DEMSDNSSAIKFHKD
+1887 DVMSDNSSAIKFHKD

-1959 ISSVKVDYST
+1959 ISSVKVDYSKK
-1969 TSENTGTTSLTLVDG
+1969 SDNNVTGSSLTLVDG

-1995 VGGENGWTQGNHTL
+1995 VGGENGWSPGNHTL
-2009 TFTVQDKAGHTN
+2009 TFTVQDNAGHTN

-2084 NGTLKSKVSDLVR
+2084 KGTLKSNVSDLVR
-2097 SEITKEGYKCF
+2097 TEITKEGYKCF

-2116 KFTLNGVE
+2116 KFTLDGLV

-2131 PLLPSDEITLKDY
+2131 PLLPYDETTLKNY

-2170 SVTGFDFKYNP
+2170 SVTGFEFKYNP

-2219 KEVFVQIDMNKDGYF
+2219 KEVFVQIDMDKDGQF
-2234 TEDDIPLLSELK
+2234 TEADKLLLSELK

-2254 IITDTEYK
+2254 IITDTEDK

-2267 NADLSAI
+2267 EVDLSAI

-2426 KGYILEIPLTEDNN
+2426 KGYILEIPLTENN
-2440 LSGTKF
+2440 KSSGTKF

-2469 DNEPPVINNITLNG
+2469 DNSAPEINDITLNG
-2483 VKHSDSDEKIVN
+2483 VKHSYSDEKIVN
-2495 SNGTYFTLGGSVKDD
+2495 SNGTYFTFGGSVTDE
-2510 GGSGFDKVLFYY
+2510 GNSGFDKVLFYY
-2522 YREGKNGNPN
+2522 YREGKNDNPN

-2541 TDSSNKDAGRINID
+2541 TNSSTKDAGRINID
-2555 ASSIKSRNLGGQ
+2555 ASSIKSRNLGEQ
-2567 VVYGTER
+2567 VVYGTEQ
-2574 SVTINSD
+2574 SVNINSD
-2581 KRTFNIEENKHI
+2581 KRTFNIEKNKHI
-2593 RAGGVVEIDGTWL
+2593 RDGGVVEIDGTWL

-2618 KSDAPVTGQQT
+2618 KSDAPDTGSQK

-2645 TDANGDLFKDSG
+2645 TDANGDLSTG

-2671 NTWTYDATF
+2671 NTWTFDATF

-2701 NVSANSCKASVQNN
+2701 NVSANSCEASVQNN

-2728 NDNGTYEYYSD
+2728 NGNGTYEYYSD

-2766 TLNNKGEGSNI
+2766 TLNNKGEASNI
-2777 ATVTLPAGRD
+2777 AEVTLPKGRN
-2787 PFVAKNNLLVVPEFT
+2787 PFIVKNNLLVVPEFT

-2809 YTYQI
+2809 YTYKI
-2814 VDNLANAGIKT
+2814 VDDLASAGITT
-2825 ISEGEW
+2825 ILENG
-2831 KSTKKF
+2831 STRKF
-2837 AEASKI
+2837 ALNSKI
-2843 VNKEGTKV
+2843 VNKEGTSSR
-2851 NFDSS
+2851 FEDSKS
-2856 QSKEFEITNGVLEGY
+2856 NSNSKSKEFELTNDDVKNH
-2871 ESWTSA
+2871 ESWTSSG
-2877 KKSTIYLAATFW
+2877 KSTKYLAATFW
-2889 DSTEETTPGK
+2889 DSTEETTPGI

-2905 LKMPLIINVVDDTK
+2905 LKMPLIINVIDDTK
-2919 PTASIKPFYW
+2919 PTATITPFYW
-2929 NSKEDSSFVYDD
+2929 NSKEDSSFVYDEN
-2941 DGNPLGHID
+2941 GNPLGHID
-2950 IPAENSTDNP
+2950 LPADAGEKP
-2960 GVSGEVYIEGYAWD
+2960 GVSGQVYIEGTVWD
-2974 DTRLGELLITA
+2974 DTRLGSISIKG
-2985 PDGTEKKV
+2985 PGDNDSFEKLAAFENGSWNKL
-2993 ASYKDGIWSTVIDGR
+2993 KDC
-3008 PDNWKS
+3008 
-3014 FEILEDFGIRQSGHT
+3014 FEILEDYGITQSGHS
-3029 VKWRFRID
+3029 VKWRYMMD
-3037 MTPYGLDKDKSVI
+3037 MTSYGIGKDKVVT
-3050 VKAKDSQ
+3050 VKVEDS
-3057 NNEMSNFNT
+3057 MT
-3066 EYTINNVTRTP
+3066 TANVSDEEK
-3077 TYIMDFVPYIKSIYS
+3077 YKMDFVPYIKSIYPAS
-3092 EDIGYAN
+3092 EIAAN

-3110 GANMIIEGMNFAS
+3110 GEDIIIEGMNFAKDAS
-3123 GATYKVKF
+3123 YEVKF
-3131 YKSNKLINGKIP
+3131 YKSGDSGKIGT
-3143 ENTAADSTENATFV
+3143 EQTGKTISGTINT
-3157 SDGKIR
+3157 DGQIT
-3163 VTAPNYS
+3163 VMAPDYS
-3170 RWVEVEVTPTG
+3170 SWVEVEVNG
-3181 GTAVSTKN
+3181 VATKN
-3189 NSNTN
+3189 NKNVN
-3194 GGYNIEAGYVAKDTD
+3194 DGYNIEAGYVAKDTD

-3219 TNFWTDDRYISV
+3219 TNFWTDDRYVSV

-3267 DGSIAAQ
+3267 DGSIAAE
-3274 GPGGGYLYKQNG
+3274 GPGGGYLYKQDG
-3286 QDKAVDP
+3286 DKSAVDP
-3293 VTSMNDSFYAAI
+3293 VKEMNDSFYAAI

-3315 VSGKS
+3315 VSGKT
-3320 YTGHGDNIGFASF
+3320 YTGHGDNIGFASS

-3381 WYDREYFNPY
+3381 WYDRNYFNPY

-3406 RQGYNT
+3406 RQGYDT

-3450 NGGKSVNGVDYIYVS
+3450 NGGKSVKGVDYIYVS

-3572 VDTTSSAEPRPVIV
+3572 VDTTSRAVPRPVIV

-3619 NGVAADFGRYVSA
+3619 NGVTADFGRYVSA

-3726 SLSFEAITDPAYYT
+3726 RLSFEAITDPAYYT

-3754 TKEASKKSPVAV
+3754 TKDSSKKSPVAV

>member
-74 EKVQFGPYNAILSY
+74 EKVQFGPYNAILFY

-97 LWECSVDPLS
+97 LWECSVDPVS

-210 AEWLNDDES
+210 AEWLEDGES
-219 FYKQIYGDDK
+219 FYKEIYGEDK
-229 EAGTKNFYLGL
+229 EAGTKNYYLGL

-245 ARQIP
+245 ARQVP

-260 STIYLSNDLSL
+260 NTIYLSNDLSL

-281 SILNGSV
+281 SILNGGV
-288 SSEIN
+288 SADSY
-293 PELVEALN
+293 PELADALN
-301 SKKIDKLTFSLNPVN
+301 SKKVDKLTFSLNPVN
-316 NPSFQLQGYEPIGDN
+316 NPYFQLQGYESLGDN

-348 VNIYEGR
+348 VNVYVGR
-355 DKNSILPQT
+355 DKNAILPQS
-364 IGIYLVP
+364 IGVYLVP

-572 IYIVAFDDSNLAS
+572 IYIVAFDDSNLVS

-606 TPLIYTNEQVYK
+606 TPLVYTNEQVYK

-694 YSGKDSD
+694 YSGKDSN

-787 KENINLDDV
+787 KENIILDDV

-838 SNPEKCKFNK
+838 SAPEKCKFNK

-869 ASDGFMTSQFTVEGT
+869 ASDGFMTSSFTVEGT

-896 NKECTGDGKTISH
+896 NKECTGDGTPISH
-909 SGGKWNDEVKLTVE
+909 SGGKWTDEVKLTVE

-1296 DEYKKDETTNETAT
+1296 DEYKKDETAT
-1310 EGAAES
+1310 DVVAEI
-1316 LSSGSCTPDGSG
+1316 LSSGSCMPDGSG

-1334 VTDEKLADYENK
+1334 VADEKLADYENK

-1353 ATNIFGQSTEWSY
+1353 ATNIFGESTEWSY

-1379 SEIKLGDVEYSKI
+1379 SEIKLGDVEYSQI

-1447 SIISGFEE
+1447 SIISGFDEE
-1455 TEGSGANSLTLTV
+1455 TEGSGANSLKLTV
-1468 SDKAGNKVTVLPM
+1468 SDKAGNKANVLPM
-1481 PEINI
+1481 PKINI
-1486 DMTSPKLTETAA
+1486 DMTAPKLTKTAA

-1530 NSILTNKTKVIEL
+1530 NSILTNKTKAIEL

-1586 PADDKTGF
+1586 PADKKTGF
-1594 EKGTGESGPKCG
+1594 EKGTDGSGPKGG
-1606 VWIAKIEAENLTEG
+1606 VWIAKIEAENLTER

-1634 GNAGNTVSVN
+1634 GNAGNTVAVN

-1688 AKGENCPGYFG
+1688 AKGENCPGYFD

-1724 KFTEIN
+1724 KFTGIN
-1730 VNKLL
+1730 VNELL
-1735 SEGETSSTVYL
+1735 SERETSSTVYL

-1796 GSGENCYVTSNNLNI
+1796 GSDENCYVTSNNLNI

-1849 GADGTK
+1849 GADGKK

-1925 ERKELKSS
+1925 VRKELKSS

-1959 ISSVKVDYST
+1959 ILSVKVDYST
-1969 TSENTGTTSLTLVDG
+1969 TSENTETGSLTLVDG
-1984 TTGLYRSEAFE
+1984 TTGRYRSEAFE

-2084 NGTLKSKVSDLVR
+2084 KGTLKSNVSDLVR
-2097 SEITKEGYKCF
+2097 TEITKEGYKCF

-2116 KFTLNGVE
+2116 KFTLDGLV

-2131 PLLPSDEITLKDY
+2131 PLLPYDETTLEDY

-2170 SVTGFDFKYNP
+2170 SVNGFDFKYNP

-2299 MMAESNKIDGKE
+2299 MMAESNKSDDKE

-2355 EYDDKNDVMA
+2355 EYDDNNYVTA
-2365 TKAYVTDMYVKGKAN
+2365 TKSYVTDMYVKGKAN

-2415 SGVEQ
+2415 SEAEQ

-2426 KGYILEIPLTEDNN
+2426 KGYILEIPLTEDKNS
-2440 LSGTKF
+2440 SGTKF

-2455 DTETTAYEKFCVNF
+2455 DTETTAYEKFSVNF
-2469 DNEPPVINNITLNG
+2469 DNSAPQINDITLNG
-2483 VKHSDSDEKIVN
+2483 VKYSDSDKKIVN

-2522 YREGKNGNPN
+2522 YREGKTQN
-2532 RIYDPMIDS
+2532 RIYDVMIDS

-2555 ASSIKSRNLGGQ
+2555 ESSIKSRNLGGQ
-2567 VVYGTER
+2567 VVYGTEQ

-2581 KRTFNIEENKHI
+2581 KRTFNIEKNKHI
-2593 RAGGVVEIDGTWL
+2593 RAGGVVEINGTWL
-2606 TIEKIVGTTVTL
+2606 TIEKIENDGTTVTL
-2618 KSDAPVTGQQT
+2618 KSDAPDTGSQK

-2638 DNTSSEK
+2638 DNTGSEK
-2645 TDANGDLFKDSG
+2645 TDANGDLFEGSG

-2680 HSNYIPDGPGKLVVI
+2680 HSNYIPDGPGKLVII

-2701 NVSANSCKASVQNN
+2701 NVTGTSYEASVQNN

-2728 NDNGTYEYYSD
+2728 NGNGKYEYYSD
-2739 SAEGPIN
+2739 STGPIN
-2746 NLSDKATANGTEF
+2746 DMSEGATANGTEY

-3163 VTAPNYS
+3163 VTAPQYS
-3170 RWVEVEVTPTG
+3170 RWVEVVVTPTD

-3194 GGYNIEAGYVAKDTD
+3194 GGYNIEAGYIAKDTD

-3260 SGAPTTV
+3260 SGSPSTV
-3267 DGSIAAQ
+3267 DGSMVAQ

-3320 YTGHGDNIGFASF
+3320 YTGHGDNIGFASS

-3754 TKEASKKSPVAV
+3754 TKGASKKSPVAV

>member
-1 MKKVFV
+1 MVYFKNDTYSVFLNKNLNERYYYEESICIV
-7 LLCFI
+7 MFYCFC
-12 VFVIFSSCEI
+12 FFSSCEI

-175 GGTIDAIDAVIY
+175 GGTIDVIDAVIY

-210 AEWLNDDES
+210 AEWLEDGES
-219 FYKQIYGDDK
+219 FYKEIYGEDK
-229 EAGTKNFYLGL
+229 EAGTKNYYLGL

-245 ARQIP
+245 ARQVP

-260 STIYLSNDLSL
+260 NTIYLSNDLSL

-281 SILNGSV
+281 SILNGGV
-288 SSEIN
+288 SADSY
-293 PELVEALN
+293 PELADALN
-301 SKKIDKLTFSLNPVN
+301 SKKVDKLTFSLNPVN
-316 NPSFQLQGYEPIGDN
+316 NPYFQLQGYESLGDN
-331 PDLEVDSYGL
+331 PDLEVESYGL

-348 VNIYEGR
+348 VNVYVGR
-355 DKNSILPQT
+355 DKNAILPQS
-364 IGIYLVP
+364 IGVYLVP

-572 IYIVAFDDSNLAS
+572 IYIVAFDDSNLVS

-606 TPLIYTNEQVYK
+606 TPLVYTNEQVYK

-722 ECGNSEDKNV
+722 ECGNSEDKKD
-732 ILYDDNWGRNEYENA
+732 ILYDEKWRKEDYEKA
-747 KKSEYR
+747 KKSVYR

-774 KNVVVRYKNIKLD
+774 KNVVVRYKNIILD
-787 KENINLDDV
+787 KENIILDNV

-838 SNPEKCKFNK
+838 SAPEKCKFNK

-940 DDYNQETLKIFSF
+940 DDYKQETLKIFSF

-979 VGGLKTYGTADSS
+979 DGGLKTYGTADSS

-1163 NGSIVECE
+1163 NGSIVECK

-1217 KNSYTIEVIDDA
+1217 KNSYTIEVIDDV

-1334 VTDEKLADYENK
+1334 VADEKLADYENK

-1379 SEIKLGDVEYSKI
+1379 SEIKLGDVEYSQI

-1455 TEGSGANSLTLTV
+1455 TEGSGANSLKLTV
-1468 SDKAGNKVTVLPM
+1468 SDKAGNKANVLSM

-1486 DMTSPKLTETAA
+1486 DMTAPKLTETVA

-1530 NSILTNKTKVIEL
+1530 NSILTNKTKAIEL
-1543 AGGFEDKNGDSRQS
+1543 VGGFEDKNGDSRQS

-1688 AKGENCPGYFG
+1688 AKGENCPDNFVV
-1699 GFSLISSCSKDTD
+1699 FSPISSCSKDTD

-1724 KFTEIN
+1724 KFTGIN
-1730 VNKLL
+1730 VNDLL
-1735 SEGETSSTVYL
+1735 SEGKTSSTVYL
-1746 LPVAYDVAGNCSI
+1746 LPVAYDVAGNCSV
-1759 SGAAKLTADTIVQE
+1759 SGTAKLTADTIVQD

-1823 FTFDEHGDW
+1823 FTLDEHGDW
-1832 SSAQTVTLSSG
+1832 KSAQKVTLSSG

-1849 GADGTK
+1849 EVDGIK
-1855 FLYLKIID
+1855 FLYLKITD

-1902 TAVPDFDA
+1902 TVTPVINNVN
-1910 FYFGIGEDKESDFSK
+1910 FGIGENQESAISS
-1925 ERKELKSS
+1925 EQNNLTSS

-1959 ISSVKVDYST
+1959 ISSVKVDYSKK
-1969 TSENTGTTSLTLVDG
+1969 SDNNVTGSSLTLVDG

-1995 VGGENGWTQGNHTL
+1995 VGGENGWSPGNHTL
-2009 TFTVQDKAGHTN
+2009 TFTVQDNAGHTN

-2044 EKDVQTGIIT
+2044 EKDVQTGIIN

-2084 NGTLKSKVSDLVR
+2084 KGTLKSKVSDLVR

-2116 KFTLNGVE
+2116 KFTLDGLV

-2131 PLLPSDEITLKDY
+2131 PLLPYDETTLKNY

-2170 SVTGFDFKYNP
+2170 SVNGFDFKYNP

-2193 IGTEGSEAN
+2193 IGTKESEAN
-2202 VNGSIR
+2202 VNGAIR
-2208 ITGSAQDNVSV
+2208 VTGAASDNVSV
-2219 KEVFVQIDMNKDGYF
+2219 KEVFVQIDMNKDGQF
-2234 TEDDIPLLSELK
+2234 TEADKLLLSELK
-2246 DNENQIYQ
+2246 DNGNQIYQ

-2355 EYDDKNDVMA
+2355 EYDDNNDVTA
-2365 TKAYVTDMYVKGKAN
+2365 TKSYVTDMYVKGKAN

-2415 SGVEQ
+2415 SGAEQ

-2426 KGYILEIPLTEDNN
+2426 KGYILEIPLTEDKNS
-2440 LSGTKF
+2440 SGTKF

-2455 DTETTAYEKFCVNF
+2455 DTETTAYEKFSVNF
-2469 DNEPPVINNITLNG
+2469 DNSAPQINDITLNG
-2483 VKHSDSDEKIVN
+2483 VKYSDSDKKIVN
-2495 SNGTYFTLGGSVKDD
+2495 SNGTYFTFGGSVTDE
-2510 GGSGFDKVLFYY
+2510 GNSGFDKVLFYY
-2522 YREGKNGNPN
+2522 YREGKNDNPN

-2541 TDSSNKDAGRINID
+2541 TNSSTKDAGRINID

-2567 VVYGTER
+2567 VVYGTEQ

-2766 TLNNKGEGSNI
+2766 TLNNMGEASNI
-2777 ATVTLPAGRD
+2777 ATVSLPAGRD
-2787 PFVAKNNLLVVPEFT
+2787 AFIVKNNLLVVPEFT

-2814 VDNLANAGIKT
+2814 VDNLANVGIKT

-2831 KSTKKF
+2831 ESTKKF

-2843 VNKEGTKV
+2843 VNEEGTKV

-2889 DSTEETTPGK
+2889 DSTEETTPGV

-2905 LKMPLIINVVDDTK
+2905 LKMPLIINVKDDTK
-2919 PTASIKPFYW
+2919 PTATITPFYW
-2929 NSKEDSSFVYDD
+2929 NSKEDSSFVYDEN
-2941 DGNPLGHID
+2941 GNPEGHID
-2950 IPAENSTDNP
+2950 LPSKDGEKP
-2960 GVSGEVYIEGYAWD
+2960 GVSGKVYIEGTAWD
-2974 DTRLGELLITA
+2974 DTRLGSILIKG
-2985 PDGTEKKV
+2985 PGDNDSFEKLAAFKNG
-2993 ASYKDGIWSTVIDGR
+2993 SWNKLKD
-3008 PDNWKS
+3008 S
-3014 FEILEDFGIRQSGHT
+3014 FEILEDYGITQSGHS
-3029 VKWRFRID
+3029 VKWRYMMD
-3037 MTPYGLDKDKSVI
+3037 MTSYGIGEDKVVT
-3050 VKAKDSQ
+3050 VKVEDS
-3057 NNEMSNFNT
+3057 MT
-3066 EYTINNVTRTP
+3066 TANVSDEEK
-3077 TYIMDFVPYIKSIYS
+3077 YKMDFVPYIKSIYPAS
-3092 EDIGYAN
+3092 EIAAN

-3110 GANMIIEGMNFAS
+3110 GEDIIIEGMNFAKDAS
-3123 GATYKVKF
+3123 YEVKF
-3131 YKSNKLINGKIP
+3131 YKSGDSGKIG
-3143 ENTAADSTENATFV
+3143 TEQTGKTITGTIDT
-3157 SDGKIR
+3157 DGQIT
-3163 VTAPNYS
+3163 VMAPDYS
-3170 RWVEVEVTPTG
+3170 SWVEVEVND
-3181 GTAVSTKN
+3181 VVTKN
-3189 NSNTN
+3189 NTNEN
-3194 GGYNIEAGYVAKDTD
+3194 GGYNIEAGYIAKDTD

-3231 WSVATST
+3231 WNVGTSLT
-3238 LFPGSINPHSGA
+3238 GSINPHSGVVKKVRKEDS
-3250 IKKIDKYNSG
+3250 IKSTGYVGLKKKSSEISPTGDMTDKYLG
-3260 SGAPTTV
+3260 
-3267 DGSIAAQ
+3267 
-3274 GPGGGYLYKQNG
+3274 
-3286 QDKAVDP
+3286 
-3293 VTSMNDSFYAAI
+3293 FI
-3305 SSDDL
+3305 SSDDMRV
-3310 KLYGY
+3310 Y
-3315 VSGKS
+3315 VYEETSQ
-3320 YTGHGDNIGFASF
+3320 N
-3333 EVAYVAPVDEMDYTI
+3333 VAMSPTADVSLFTAPVDTVDMVVL
-3348 INGTPYYVIQ
+3348 GGLPYYVIQ
-3358 DNGLGGDSGS
+3358 TNYVGNVNANCWGPGLM
-3368 VWGLGLCLIREGI
+3368 LAREGFS
-3381 WYDREYFNPY
+3381 YE
-3391 KGNTIEEEKLPFFIE
+3391 KGTYEGTTGLSEESLQWIIE
-3406 RQGYNT
+3406 RQGSNLSAT
-3412 ASHKRDSSTGYD
+3412 NRDSTNGYD

-3429 FKNPRIAG
+3429 FKNPRITG
-3437 WYNENDSLLYSSA
+3437 WHTDTPVEEDKTNYSDNAKRSQL
-3450 NGGKSVNGVDYIYVS
+3450 DYVYVS
-3465 YYDSYAKCLKYAG
+3465 YYDNYAKCLKFAAFRSGRDVDSNNKISTVNQTVNNQWGGGNAG
-3478 FRAGH
+3478 DRE
-3483 RFASND
+3483 
-3489 SKLVTSDLKDWGK
+3489 L
-3502 IDMSDNIDI
+3502 
-3511 VAEMTS
+3511 VAEIRSANGNMT
-3517 SPNRKKGNAN
+3517 
-3527 PANSNQ
+3527 
-3533 PAQKDFDHMTDGAT
+3533 TGAT
-3547 VIAGNETTSNNPT
+3547 VVAGYDTTTNNPT
-3560 YTEIA
+3560 IFKEKA
-3565 GEWSDIF
+3565 GEWSDIV
-3572 VDTTSSAEPRPVIV
+3572 VDTTSVSPIPVIV
-3586 YYNKTN
+3586 YYNETK
-3592 KSLEVAYGNNSF
+3592 KCLEVARGKSKFPKSENYG
-3604 PQATA
+3604 
-3609 EWTKT
+3609 KT
-3614 TSIRP
+3614 DMTNTERTGSDAWNKSEIKLK
-3619 NGVAADFGRYVSA
+3619 GKDFGRYVSCA
-3632 AMDKNGN
+3632 IDSKGN
-3639 LHVAAQDADNAKLY
+3639 LHVAAQDATNSTLY
-3653 YLYLTKSGSSY
+3653 YLYLKKSGTLYSIGKTVLLDSS
-3664 SVTNSVAVDASN
+3664 S
-3676 GAGRW
+3676 GAGLW
-3681 TDIELTDPEGTS
+3681 TDIELKNPSGETLEKIS
-3693 LKAIKPVIS
+3693 PVVS
-3702 YIDTSY
+3702 YINSSY
-3708 LGTTSGIKVAYLD
+3708 VGTTSGIKTAY
-3721 DEVDG
+3721 VSGG
-3726 SLSFEAITDPAYYT
+3726 SGDNIEFDVMTDPAEWS
-3740 AGDQRTS
+3740 AGNQRTS
-3747 VMSNVKE
+3747 VMADVYDSSSV
-3754 TKEASKKSPVAV
+3754 KSPVAV

>member
-1 MKKVFV
+1 M
-7 LLCFI
+7 
-12 VFVIFSSCEI
+12 
-22 GLGAQV
+22 
-28 DVEPPSV
+28 
-35 SLLSPNE
+35 
-42 NARTRKTITF
+42 
-52 SGEWNDDLEVKEVSV
+52 
-67 LFKKTND
+67 
-74 EKVQFGPYNAILSY
+74 
-88 SKADDKTSG
+88 
-97 LWECSVDPLS
+97 WECSVDPVS

-210 AEWLNDDES
+210 AEWLEDGES
-219 FYKQIYGDDK
+219 FYKEIYGEDK
-229 EAGTKNFYLGL
+229 EAGTKNYYLGL

-245 ARQIP
+245 ARQVP

-260 STIYLSNDLSL
+260 NTIYLSNDLSL

-281 SILNGSV
+281 SILNGGV
-288 SSEIN
+288 SADSY
-293 PELVEALN
+293 PELADALN
-301 SKKIDKLTFSLNPVN
+301 SKKVDKLTFSLNPVN
-316 NPSFQLQGYEPIGDN
+316 NPYFQLQGYESLGDN
-331 PDLEVDSYGL
+331 PDLEVESYGL

-348 VNIYEGR
+348 VNVYVGR
-355 DKNSILPQT
+355 DKNAILPQS
-364 IGIYLVP
+364 IGVYLVP

-572 IYIVAFDDSNLAS
+572 IYIVAFDDSNLVS

-606 TPLIYTNEQVYK
+606 TPLVYTNEQVYK

-787 KENINLDDV
+787 KENIILDDD

-838 SNPEKCKFNK
+838 SAPEKCKFNK

-909 SGGKWNDEVKLTVE
+909 SGGKWTDNVTLTVE

-1066 SINFKSELDS
+1066 SINFNSELKS
-1076 NQNSEN
+1076 NENSEN
-1082 SGSGNSID
+1082 PESSNSID

-1114 SCCIYVTIDSK
+1114 SCCIYVTIDSE

-1163 NGSIVECE
+1163 NGSLVECK
-1171 PIILNEKKN
+1171 PIILNEKKIS
-1180 LENNGNV
+1180 ENNGNV
-1187 VENGTAS
+1187 IENGTAS
-1194 IEENAAGGK
+1194 VEENAAGGK

-1211 KNVPVG
+1211 KNIPVG

-1239 IDNIAPVISSKNSGI
+1239 VDNIAPVISSKDTGI
-1254 ADGAYKTEKEGK
+1254 SAGAYKAEKEGK

-1273 AISTS
+1273 AIVAS

-1296 DEYKKDETTNETAT
+1296 DEYKKDETAT
-1310 EGAAES
+1310 DVVAEI

-1334 VTDEKLADYENK
+1334 VTDEKLADYENI

-1379 SEIKLGDVEYSKI
+1379 SEIKLGDVEYSQI

-1412 SGVNKIDYELNKGGN
+1412 SGVNKIDYELNKGGSF
-1427 LGNLR
+1427 GNLR
-1432 GTIYTTDIG
+1432 GTIYTTVSG

-1447 SIISGFEE
+1447 SIISGFDEE
-1455 TEGSGANSLTLTV
+1455 TEGSGANSLKLTV
-1468 SDKAGNKVTVLPM
+1468 SDKAGNKANVLPM
-1481 PEINI
+1481 PKINI
-1486 DMTSPKLTETAA
+1486 DMTAPKLTETAA
-1498 PQEQNSET
+1498 PQEQNSGT

-1519 ASGNSGWKKYN
+1519 PSGNSGWKKYN
-1530 NSILTNKTKVIEL
+1530 NSILTNKTKAIEL
-1543 AGGFEDKNGDSRQS
+1543 VGGFEDKNGDSRQS

-1594 EKGTGESGPKCG
+1594 EKGTGESGPKGG

-1634 GNAGNTVSVN
+1634 GNAENTVAVN

-1688 AKGENCPGYFG
+1688 AKGENCPVNFED
-1699 GFSLISSCSKDTD
+1699 FSLISSCSKDTD

-1724 KFTEIN
+1724 KFTGIN
-1730 VNKLL
+1730 VNDLL

-1746 LPVAYDVAGNCSI
+1746 LPVAYDVAGNCSV
-1759 SGAAKLTADTIVQE
+1759 SGTAKLTADTIVQD

-1823 FTFDEHGDW
+1823 FTLDEHGDW
-1832 SSAQTVTLSSG
+1832 KSAQKVTLSSG

-1849 GADGTK
+1849 EVDGIK
-1855 FLYLKIID
+1855 FLYLKITD

-1910 FYFGIGEDKESDFSK
+1910 FYFEIGEDKESDFSSEK
-1925 ERKELKSS
+1925 NELNSS

-1969 TSENTGTTSLTLVDG
+1969 MSENTGTSSLTLVDG
-1984 TTGLYRSEAFE
+1984 TTGRYRSEAFE
-1995 VGGENGWTQGNHTL
+1995 VGGENVWTQGNHTL

-2084 NGTLKSKVSDLVR
+2084 KGTLKSKVSDLVKT
-2097 SEITKEGYKCF
+2097 EITKEGYKCF

-2116 KFTLNGVE
+2116 KFTLDGLV

-2131 PLLPSDEITLKDY
+2131 PLLPYDETTLKDY

-2163 KDDLGNE
+2163 KDELGNE
-2170 SVTGFDFKYNP
+2170 SVNGFDFKYNP
-2181 FGDRPQADVTFP
+2181 FGDRPQVDVTFP

-2202 VNGSIR
+2202 VNGAIR
-2208 ITGSAQDNVSV
+2208 VTGAASDNVSV
-2219 KEVFVQIDMNKDGYF
+2219 KEVFVQIDMNKDGQF
-2234 TEDDIPLLSELK
+2234 TEADKLLLSELK

-2324 NNYKFGKW
+2324 NNYKFGNW

-2355 EYDDKNDVMA
+2355 EYDDENNVTA
-2365 TKAYVTDMYVKGKAN
+2365 TKTYVTDMYVKGKAN

-2385 EDING
+2385 EDVNG
-2390 IKQVMYYIATTEEGL
+2390 IKQVMYYTADTEEGL
-2405 ATAAGKKCDL
+2405 ASATGTKYTL
-2415 SGVEQ
+2415 PSVE
-2420 TFTGGT
+2420 TKFTGGT
-2426 KGYILEIPLTEDNN
+2426 KGYTLEIPLSTDSTT
-2440 LSGTKF
+2440 SGSKY
-2446 VKVVAMKNS
+2446 VKVVATKNS

-2469 DNEPPVINNITLNG
+2469 DNKPPVINNITLNG
-2483 VKHSDSDEKIVN
+2483 VKHSDSENKIVN
-2495 SNGTYFTLGGSVKDD
+2495 SNGTYFTFGGSVTDE
-2510 GGSGFDKVLFYY
+2510 GNSGFDKVLFYY

-2541 TDSSNKDAGRINID
+2541 TNSSTKDAGRINID
-2555 ASSIKSRNLGGQ
+2555 ESLIKSKNLGGQ
-2567 VVYGTER
+2567 VVYGTEQ

-2593 RAGGVVEIDGTWL
+2593 RDGGVVEINGTWL
-2606 TIEKIVGTTVTL
+2606 TIEKIENDGTTVTL
-2618 KSDAPVTGQQT
+2618 KSDAPDTGSQK

-2638 DNTSSEK
+2638 DNTGSEK
-2645 TDANGDLFKDSG
+2645 TDANGDLFEGSG

-2680 HSNYIPDGPGKLVVI
+2680 HSNYIPDGPGKLVII

-2701 NVSANSCKASVQNN
+2701 NVTGTSYEASVQNN

-2728 NDNGTYEYYSD
+2728 NGNGTYEYYSD

-2777 ATVTLPAGRD
+2777 ATVTLPTGRD
-2787 PFVAKNNLLVVPEFT
+2787 AFIVKNNLLVVPEFT

-2889 DSTEETTPGK
+2889 DSTEETTPGV

-2905 LKMPLIINVVDDTK
+2905 LKMPLIINVKDDTK
-2919 PTASIKPFYW
+2919 PTATITPFYW
-2929 NSKEDSSFVYDD
+2929 NSKEDSSFVYDEN
-2941 DGNPLGHID
+2941 GNPLGHID
-2950 IPAENSTDNP
+2950 LPADAGEKP
-2960 GVSGEVYIEGYAWD
+2960 GVSGKVYIEGTAWD
-2974 DTRLGELLITA
+2974 DTRLGSILIKG
-2985 PDGTEKKV
+2985 PGDNDSFEKLAAFKNG
-2993 ASYKDGIWSTVIDGR
+2993 SWNKLKD
-3008 PDNWKS
+3008 S
-3014 FEILEDFGIRQSGHT
+3014 FEILEDYGITQSGHS
-3029 VKWRFRID
+3029 VKWRYMMD
-3037 MTPYGLDKDKSVI
+3037 MTSYGIGEDKVVT
-3050 VKAKDSQ
+3050 VKVEDS
-3057 NNEMSNFNT
+3057 MT
-3066 EYTINNVTRTP
+3066 TANVSDEEK
-3077 TYIMDFVPYIKSIYS
+3077 YKMDFVPYIKSIYPAS
-3092 EDIGYAN
+3092 EIAAN

-3110 GANMIIEGMNFAS
+3110 GEEMVIEGMNFAV
-3123 GATYKVKF
+3123 GDEYKVKF
-3131 YKSNKLINGKIP
+3131 YKSNENGGIGEEQTSEKKSGTI
-3143 ENTAADSTENATFV
+3143 ETEGQIT
-3157 SDGKIR
+3157 I
-3163 VTAPNYS
+3163 TAPTYS
-3170 RWVEVEVTPTG
+3170 RWVEVVVKD
-3181 GTAVSTKN
+3181 VSTKN
-3189 NSNTN
+3189 NTN
-3194 GGYNIEAGYVAKDTD
+3194 INNGCNIEAGYVAKDKNTYGKD
-3209 LGAAKAASAG
+3209 AANTSG

-3231 WSVATST
+3231 WNVGSENIFSGSENPIKGTIEKLMNGYTKYEAST
-3238 LFPGSINPHSGA
+3238 KKEIVSDNTLMGVWGSEANMMYDAKLGGSRYKNVSNTDSGA
-3250 IKKIDKYNSG
+3250 FG
-3260 SGAPTTV
+3260 TPPAEV
-3267 DGSIAAQ
+3267 DVCI
-3274 GPGGGYLYKQNG
+3274 
-3286 QDKAVDP
+3286 V
-3293 VTSMNDSFYAAI
+3293 
-3305 SSDDL
+3305 
-3310 KLYGY
+3310 
-3315 VSGKS
+3315 
-3320 YTGHGDNIGFASF
+3320 
-3333 EVAYVAPVDEMDYTI
+3333 
-3348 INGTPYYVIQ
+3348 NGTPFYAIL
-3358 DNGLGGDSGS
+3358 DDTWKDAGTFGFGLMLLRDGHIAANNVGVVEKTGVDK
-3368 VWGLGLCLIREGI
+3368 VR
-3381 WYDREYFNPY
+3381 DQFQNP
-3391 KGNTIEEEKLPFFIE
+3391 K
-3406 RQGYNT
+3406 
-3412 ASHKRDSSTGYD
+3412 
-3424 SILYQ
+3424 
-3429 FKNPRIAG
+3429 IAG
-3437 WYNENDSLLYSSA
+3437 VYTTSTNTQKSASS
-3450 NGGKSVNGVDYIYVS
+3450 YHMYVS
-3465 YYDSYAKCLKYAG
+3465 YYDKYTHCLKYGKVEWADTIGNDNNDRISNITMDNNVNTVVAG
-3478 FRAGH
+3478 L
-3483 RFASND
+3483 D
-3489 SKLVTSDLKDWGK
+3489 V
-3502 IDMSDNIDI
+3502 
-3511 VAEMTS
+3511 V
-3517 SPNRKKGNAN
+3517 
-3527 PANSNQ
+3527 
-3533 PAQKDFDHMTDGAT
+3533 
-3547 VIAGNETTSNNPT
+3547 NEGD
-3560 YTEIA
+3560 YV
-3565 GEWSDIF
+3565 GEFSDIK
-3572 VDTTSSAEPRPVIV
+3572 VINNNNTTPTPIII
-3586 YYNKTN
+3586 YYNKTEKCLFFAKGTETN
-3592 KSLEVAYGNNSF
+3592 TGSLTTWEL
-3604 PQATA
+3604 
-3609 EWTKT
+3609 TKIDNPST
-3614 TSIRP
+3614 
-3619 NGVAADFGRYVSA
+3619 NADFGRYVS
-3632 AMDKNGN
+3632 MEIDSNN
-3639 LHVAAQDADNAKLY
+3639 RFHVVAQDANSGILY
-3653 YLYLTKSGSSY
+3653 YGYFESISSKP
-3664 SVTNSVAVDASN
+3664 VGGWIKVDATSSV
-3676 GAGRW
+3676 GRW
-3681 TDIELTDPEGTS
+3681 TDIKLEDYSKAGLAAKPVITYMNSSKLNTKSAVKIAYYDSLENSFDALTDPTIWEATDQKLSLAVTANDSKGKYAIGINSTS
-3693 LKAIKPVIS
+3693 
-3702 YIDTSY
+3702 
-3708 LGTTSGIKVAYLD
+3708 
-3721 DEVDG
+3721 
-3726 SLSFEAITDPAYYT
+3726 F
-3740 AGDQRTS
+3740 
-3747 VMSNVKE
+3747 
-3754 TKEASKKSPVAV
+3754 
-3766 GFNSDMYAVDFLR
+3766 AVDFLR
-3779 GED
+3779 GEE

>member
-1 MKKVFV
+1 M
-7 LLCFI
+7 
-12 VFVIFSSCEI
+12 
-22 GLGAQV
+22 
-28 DVEPPSV
+28 
-35 SLLSPNE
+35 
-42 NARTRKTITF
+42 
-52 SGEWNDDLEVKEVSV
+52 
-67 LFKKTND
+67 
-74 EKVQFGPYNAILSY
+74 
-88 SKADDKTSG
+88 
-97 LWECSVDPLS
+97 WECSVDPVS

-210 AEWLNDDES
+210 AEWLEDGES
-219 FYKQIYGDDK
+219 FYKEIYGEDK
-229 EAGTKNFYLGL
+229 EAGTKNYYLGL

-245 ARQIP
+245 ARQVP

-260 STIYLSNDLSL
+260 NTIYLSNDLSL

-281 SILNGSV
+281 SILNGGV
-288 SSEIN
+288 SADSY
-293 PELVEALN
+293 PELADALN
-301 SKKIDKLTFSLNPVN
+301 SKKVDKLTFSLNPVN
-316 NPSFQLQGYEPIGDN
+316 NPYFQLQGYESLGDN
-331 PDLEVDSYGL
+331 PDLEVESYGL

-348 VNIYEGR
+348 VNVYVGR
-355 DKNSILPQT
+355 DKNAILPQS
-364 IGIYLVP
+364 IGVYLVP

-572 IYIVAFDDSNLAS
+572 IYIVAFDDSNLVS

-606 TPLIYTNEQVYK
+606 TPLVYTNEQVYK

-774 KNVVVRYKNIKLD
+774 KNVVVRYKNIKLY
-787 KENINLDDV
+787 KENIILDDV

-838 SNPEKCKFNK
+838 SAPEKCKFNK

-979 VGGLKTYGTADSS
+979 DGGLKTYGTADSS

-1015 NGGNIYYYIAEA
+1015 NGGNIYYYIAES

-1066 SINFKSELDS
+1066 SINFNSELKS
-1076 NQNSEN
+1076 NGNSEN
-1082 SGSGNSID
+1082 PESSNSID

-1163 NGSIVECE
+1163 NGSLVECK
-1171 PIILNEKKN
+1171 PIILNEKKIS
-1180 LENNGNV
+1180 ENNGNV
-1187 VENGTAS
+1187 IENGTAS
-1194 IEENAAGGK
+1194 VEENAAGGK

-1239 IDNIAPVISSKNSGI
+1239 IENIAPVISSKNSGI

-1273 AISTS
+1273 AIVAS
-1278 ATVSCSGTNNKL
+1278 ATVSCSGMNNKL

-1296 DEYKKDETTNETAT
+1296 DEYKKDETTNETANETVT
-1310 EGAAES
+1310 ERAAES
-1316 LSSGSCTPDGSG
+1316 LSSGSCMPDGSG

-1334 VTDEKLADYENK
+1334 VADEKLADYENK

-1379 SEIKLGDVEYSKI
+1379 SEIKLGDVEYSQI

-1407 VTEEG
+1407 VTEAG

-1455 TEGSGANSLTLTV
+1455 TEGSGANSLKLTV
-1468 SDKAGNKVTVLPM
+1468 SDKAGNKANVLSM

-1486 DMTSPKLTETAA
+1486 DMTAPKLTETVA

-1530 NSILTNKTKVIEL
+1530 NSILTNKTKAIEL

-1579 EEGKWEI
+1579 NEGKWEI
-1586 PADDKTGF
+1586 PADNKTGF
-1594 EKGTGESGPKCG
+1594 EKGTGKSGPKGG

-1634 GNAGNTVSVN
+1634 GNVGNTVSASI
-1644 FLVDTEAPETLI
+1644 LVDTVAPTVKV
-1656 EMPSAEAK
+1656 EMPTANTT
-1664 LNGKVTFSGKVNDSN
+1664 LNGLNTFSGKVNDTN
-1679 DVKSIQIYY
+1679 DVKSIALYYY
-1688 AKGENCPGYFG
+1688 AKGTACPTSLS
-1699 GFSLISSCSKDTD
+1699 GFTKMELSYDTD
-1712 SSDVSMSDITAW
+1712 NGVSMSDVSAW
-1724 KFTEIN
+1724 KFTGYD
-1730 VNKLL
+1730 VNELL
-1735 SEGETSSTVYL
+1735 DKENNEEKSEVYI
-1746 LPVAYDVAGNCSI
+1746 LPVAYDKAGNCSI
-1759 SGAAKLTADTIVQE
+1759 DTSSVKESDCIKI
-1773 NQLTKVQ
+1773 T
-1780 IDLNSDRPIVK
+1780 IDLNSDRPVIK
-1791 INNLS
+1791 FNNLS
-1796 GSGENCYVTSNNLNI
+1796 GSGEDVYVTSDSLNI
-1811 SVEDDDGIKEVK
+1811 SVDDDDGISKLEYS
-1823 FTFDEHGDW
+1823 FDGGTTWTE
-1832 SSAQTVTLSSG
+1832 ATVSSG
-1843 SGTIPL
+1843 SATIPL
-1849 GADGTK
+1849 GEDGK
-1855 FLYLKIID
+1855 KSVYFKIVD
-1863 TQGGEFTTGAN
+1863 TAGATFTTTDAKT
-1874 QIYQPYI
+1874 YYRPYVT
-1881 KYSDSN
+1881 YGSSSDKIGN
-1887 DEMSDNSSAIKFHKD
+1887 DTAITFTKD
-1902 TAVPDFDA
+1902 TATPVLSA
-1910 FYFGIGEDKESDFSK
+1910 VNFGFASTSEAASTNAKNTSAENNNKLALGTTNI
-1925 ERKELKSS
+1925 
-1933 SKAGGNRGKFVVFEV
+1933 AGGTLRKYVVFEV
-1948 EANDGGTNGSG
+1948 QATDTASG
-1959 ISSVKVDYST
+1959 IGEVTLSVSSNDSPYILSADNGHYYTESIDVSSW
-1969 TSENTGTTSLTLVDG
+1969 SETNTLI
-1984 TTGLYRSEAFE
+1984 
-1995 VGGENGWTQGNHTL
+1995 
-2009 TFTVQDKAGHTN
+2009 FTVKDKAGLSVTN
-2021 TSTKQIIIDNGA
+2021 TKQFTVDNKA
-2033 PAATLITPSND
+2033 PVATLISPESTD
-2044 EKDVQTGIIT
+2044 TQIGIVT

-2062 YSAVTDVRYL
+2062 YSTVEDVRYL
-2072 VLNNNYYDGEDG
+2072 VLNNDYYTDSSI
-2084 NGTLKSKVSDLVR
+2084 NKTKVQDDIRTAECSR
-2097 SEITKEGYKCF
+2097 
-2108 NSGSNNTW
+2108 SGSNNTW
-2116 KFTLNGVE
+2116 KFILNGITGA
-2124 QVDEKKN
+2124 DGYTNAK
-2131 PLLPSDEITLKDY
+2131 LPSTAEELEKY
-2144 SKVPRDEKD
+2144 SKVTHDKD
-2153 ILTMRVYIYA
+2153 IYTMTVYIYT
-2163 KDDLGNE
+2163 KDSLGNE
-2170 SVTGFDFKYNP
+2170 ALSSHKISYNP
-2181 FGDRPQADVTFP
+2181 YGDRPTAEVTFP
-2193 IGTEGSEAN
+2193 TETKDGPAN

-2208 ITGSAQDNVSV
+2208 ITGAAQDNVSV
-2219 KEVFVQIDMNKDGYF
+2219 KEVFVQIDMNGNGYF
-2234 TEDDIPLLSELK
+2234 DAEDKTILESLRDSDK
-2246 DNENQIYQ
+2246 QIYT
-2254 IITDTEYK
+2254 IINDTAYK
-2262 TGEAI
+2262 TGDAV
-2267 NADLSAI
+2267 NADFSAI
-2274 GDEGF
+2274 EKEGNF

-2292 TVNQYGE
+2292 TINQFAE
-2299 MMAESNKIDGKE
+2299 MQTDNNKIAGKV
-2311 GQYKINIRAVAVD
+2311 GQYQIAIRCVAVD
-2324 NNYKFGKW
+2324 NNYKFGNW

-2345 TIGKQAKNIK
+2345 TIGKQSKNIK
-2355 EYDDKNDVMA
+2355 EYDVENNVTA
-2365 TKAYVTDMYVKGKAN
+2365 TKTYVTDMYVKGKAN

-2385 EDING
+2385 EDVNG
-2390 IKQVMYYIATTEEGL
+2390 IKQVMYYTADTEEGL
-2405 ATAAGKKCDL
+2405 ASATGTKYTL
-2415 SGVEQ
+2415 PSVE
-2420 TFTGGT
+2420 TKFTGGT
-2426 KGYILEIPLTEDNN
+2426 KGYTLEIPLSTDSTT
-2440 LSGTKF
+2440 SGSKY
-2446 VKVVAMKNS
+2446 VKVVATKNS

-2469 DNEPPVINNITLNG
+2469 DNKPPVINNITLNG
-2483 VKHSDSDEKIVN
+2483 VKYDLNGVKYDDSDKKIVN
-2495 SNGTYFTLGGSVKDD
+2495 SNGTYFTFGGSVTDE
-2510 GGSGFDKVLFYY
+2510 GNSGFDKVLFYY
-2522 YREGKNGNPN
+2522 YREGKTQK
-2532 RIYDPMIDS
+2532 RIYDVMIDS
-2541 TDSSNKDAGRINID
+2541 TNLSTKDAGRVNIND
-2555 ASSIKSRNLGGQ
+2555 DLSFRKLDKETL
-2567 VVYGTER
+2567 YGTEQT
-2574 SVTINSD
+2574 VTIDSEN
-2581 KRTFNIEENKHI
+2581 KRTFTISEDSHI
-2593 RAGGVVEIDGTWL
+2593 RAGGVVEINGTWL

-2618 KSDAPVTGQQT
+2618 KSDAPVTGSQK

-2638 DNTSSEK
+2638 DNTGSEK
-2645 TDANGDLFKDSG
+2645 TNANGDLSTG

-2701 NVSANSCKASVQNN
+2701 NVSANSCEASVQNN

-2728 NDNGTYEYYSD
+2728 NGNGTYEYYSD

-2814 VDNLANAGIKT
+2814 VDNLANAVIKT
-2825 ISEGEW
+2825 ISEGKATE
-2831 KSTKKF
+2831 KF
-2837 AEASKI
+2837 AEASASKI
-2843 VNKEGTKV
+2843 VNKEGTNV

-2856 QSKEFEITNGVLEGY
+2856 QSKEFEITNGVLEKK
-2871 ESWTSA
+2871 ESWTSTE
-2877 KKSTIYLAATFW
+2877 KLTRYLATTFW
-2889 DSTEETTPGK
+2889 DSTEETTPGV

-2929 NSKEDSSFVYDD
+2929 NSKEDSSFVYDV

-2950 IPAENSTDNP
+2950 IPAENSTENP
-2960 GVSGEVYIEGYAWD
+2960 GVSGEVYIEGEAWD
-2974 DTRLGELLITA
+2974 DTRIG
-2985 PDGTEKKV
+2985 
-2993 ASYKDGIWSTVIDGR
+2993 GIWMTTPGTNGTNETHQVAEYKGGEWSEVKTGW
-3008 PDNWKS
+3008 PKNWMA
-3014 FEILEDFGIRQSGHT
+3014 FEILEDSGIKQSGHT
-3029 VKWRFRID
+3029 VKWRFHVN
-3037 MTPYGLDKDKSVI
+3037 MTPYGIKTNQVVSVQANDAASKPNGSDSSSEQTTKD
-3050 VKAKDSQ
+3050 AL
-3057 NNEMSNFNT
+3057 
-3066 EYTINNVTRTP
+3066 TP
-3077 TYIMDFVPYIKSIYS
+3077 TYKMDFVPYIKSIYAAGVGS
-3092 EDIGYAN
+3092 AN
-3099 RSRLGKFPVRA
+3099 PSRLGKFPVRA
-3110 GANMIIEGMNFAS
+3110 GEKMIIEGMNFNGGT
-3123 GATYKVKF
+3123 GATYSVNF
-3131 YKSNKLINGKIP
+3131 YKSN
-3143 ENTAADSTENATFV
+3143 TEGTGPS
-3157 SDGKIR
+3157 SDAGDKTT
-3163 VTAPNYS
+3163 VTASINDDGNIEVNAPDYS
-3170 RWVEVEVTPTG
+3170 RWVEVVVNN
-3181 GTAVSTKN
+3181 VSTKN

-3194 GGYNIEAGYVAKDTD
+3194 GGYNIEAGYVARYDTTTGD
-3209 LGAAKAASAG
+3209 KGLSQANTAG

-3231 WSVATST
+3231 WNNTA
-3238 LFPGSINPHSGA
+3238 LKGSINPWDGTVKQIRSRDTKDGSFYKNSSGNSVDLQNNTNDTYYA
-3250 IKKIDKYNSG
+3250 GWSSPNMMIYSTLGNGAATNVRTLYNNSQA
-3260 SGAPTTV
+3260 SFVTPVETV
-3267 DGSIAAQ
+3267 DIAII
-3274 GPGGGYLYKQNG
+3274 GGLPWYVFNDNYVGGNSANTWGAGLMIAREGYNFPKNTL
-3286 QDKAVDP
+3286 
-3293 VTSMNDSFYAAI
+3293 
-3305 SSDDL
+3305 
-3310 KLYGY
+3310 
-3315 VSGKS
+3315 
-3320 YTGHGDNIGFASF
+3320 
-3333 EVAYVAPVDEMDYTI
+3333 
-3348 INGTPYYVIQ
+3348 NGT
-3358 DNGLGGDSGS
+3358 
-3368 VWGLGLCLIREGI
+3368 
-3381 WYDREYFNPY
+3381 
-3391 KGNTIEEEKLPFFIE
+3391 NTISDSENLNIVE
-3406 RQGYNT
+3406 RQGSST
-3412 ASHKRDSSTGYD
+3412 AADSRDSSNGYD
-3424 SILYQ
+3424 SVLHQ
-3429 FKNPRIAG
+3429 FKNPKITG
-3437 WYNENDSLLYSSA
+3437 WYDGISVSMNNGNGNTTYS
-3450 NGGKSVNGVDYIYVS
+3450 GTVYVYVS
-3465 YYDSYAKCLKYAG
+3465 YYDSYARCLKYAAFTEG
-3478 FRAGH
+3478 WSNGEVSEKWGNINGTKNFNTLARTANNHKEPTTVVAGVD
-3483 RFASND
+3483 R
-3489 SKLVTSDLKDWGK
+3489 
-3502 IDMSDNIDI
+3502 IY
-3511 VAEMTS
+3511 
-3517 SPNRKKGNAN
+3517 
-3527 PANSNQ
+3527 
-3533 PAQKDFDHMTDGAT
+3533 
-3547 VIAGNETTSNNPT
+3547 NNPT
-3560 YTEIA
+3560 DFSVNNGEDC
-3565 GEWSDIF
+3565 GEWSDIM
-3572 VDTTSSAEPRPVIV
+3572 VDPTSHVPVII
-3586 YYNKTN
+3586 YYNKTKGTLEIAQG
-3592 KSLEVAYGNNSF
+3592 KSNAPSTANYKASAVSF
-3604 PQATA
+3604 EDTT
-3609 EWTKT
+3609 EGDDGWSKTK
-3614 TSIRP
+3614 SITP
-3619 NGVAADFGRYVSA
+3619 KNGIDFGRYVSA
-3632 AMDKNGN
+3632 EIDSQGNIHASAMDTTNG
-3639 LHVAAQDADNAKLY
+3639 KLY
-3653 YLYLTKSGSSY
+3653 YIFLKKDGTSY
-3664 SVTNSVAVDASN
+3664 TPTYKMVDSTSAV
-3676 GAGRW
+3676 GMW
-3681 TDIELTDPEGTS
+3681 TDIQLGTYEAETNVWS
-3693 LKAIKPVIS
+3693 DYAPVI
-3702 YIDTSY
+3702 
-3708 LGTTSGIKVAYLD
+3708 AYLD
-3721 DEVDG
+3721 KGKLNTTSAAKIAYVESG
-3726 SLSFEAITDPAYYT
+3726 KWEAISDPAVYEAYDKKT
-3740 AGDQRTS
+3740 NA
-3747 VMSNVKE
+3747 MCNVYE
-3754 TKEASKKSPVAV
+3754 STTKGVKAKAAIS
-3766 GFNSDMYAVDFLR
+3766 FNSSMLAVDFLR

>member
-12 VFVIFSSCEI
+12 GLVIFSSCEI

-210 AEWLNDDES
+210 AEWLEDGES
-219 FYKQIYGDDK
+219 FYKEIYGEDK
-229 EAGTKNFYLGL
+229 EAGTKNYYLGL

-245 ARQIP
+245 ARQVP

-260 STIYLSNDLSL
+260 NTIYLSNDLSL

-281 SILNGSV
+281 SILNGGV
-288 SSEIN
+288 SADSY
-293 PELVEALN
+293 PELADALN
-301 SKKIDKLTFSLNPVN
+301 SKKVDKLTFSLNPVN
-316 NPSFQLQGYEPIGDN
+316 NPYFQLQGYESLGDN
-331 PDLEVDSYGL
+331 PDLEVESYGL

-348 VNIYEGR
+348 VNVYVGR
-355 DKNSILPQT
+355 DKNAILPQS
-364 IGIYLVP
+364 IGVYLVP

-572 IYIVAFDDSNLAS
+572 IYIVAFDDSNLVS

-606 TPLIYTNEQVYK
+606 TPLVYTNEQVYK

-694 YSGKDSD
+694 YSGKDSN

-787 KENINLDDV
+787 KENIILDDV

-838 SNPEKCKFNK
+838 SAPEKCKFNK

-869 ASDGFMTSQFTVEGT
+869 ASDGFMTSSFTVEGT

-909 SGGKWNDEVKLTVE
+909 SGGKWTDEVKLTVE

-1334 VTDEKLADYENK
+1334 VADEKLADYENK

-1379 SEIKLGDVEYSKI
+1379 SEIKLGDVEYSQI

-1455 TEGSGANSLTLTV
+1455 TEGSGANSLKLTV
-1468 SDKAGNKVTVLPM
+1468 SDKAGNKANVLSM

-1486 DMTSPKLTETAA
+1486 DMTAPKLTETVA

-1530 NSILTNKTKVIEL
+1530 NSILTNKTKAIEL

-1579 EEGKWEI
+1579 NEGKWEI
-1586 PADDKTGF
+1586 PADNKTGF
-1594 EKGTGESGPKCG
+1594 EKGTGKSGPKGG
-1606 VWIAKIEAENLTEG
+1606 VWIAKIDAEDLTND
-1620 DGTKSAVISIKDYA
+1620 DGVKSVVISIKDYA
-1634 GNAGNTVSVN
+1634 ENVGNTVSVN

-1688 AKGENCPGYFG
+1688 AKGENCPGYFD

-1724 KFTEIN
+1724 KFTGIN
-1730 VNKLL
+1730 VNELL
-1735 SEGETSSTVYL
+1735 SERETSSTVYL
-1746 LPVAYDVAGNCSI
+1746 LPVAYDVAGNCSV
-1759 SGAAKLTADTIVQE
+1759 SGTAKLTADTIVQE

-1849 GADGTK
+1849 GADGKK

-1874 QIYQPYI
+1874 QIYQPYL

-2072 VLNNNYYDGEDG
+2072 VLNNNYYEGEDG
-2084 NGTLKSKVSDLVR
+2084 KGTLKSKVSDLVR
-2097 SEITKEGYKCF
+2097 SEITKEEYKCF

-2116 KFTLNGVE
+2116 KFTLDGLV

-2131 PLLPSDEITLKDY
+2131 PLLPYDETTLKDY

-2299 MMAESNKIDGKE
+2299 MMAESNKSDDKE

-2355 EYDDKNDVMA
+2355 EYDDNNDVTA
-2365 TKAYVTDMYVKGKAN
+2365 TKSYVTDMYVKGKAN

-2405 ATAAGKKCDL
+2405 ATEAGKKCDL
-2415 SGVEQ
+2415 SGAEQ

-2426 KGYILEIPLTEDNN
+2426 KGYILEIPLTEDKNS
-2440 LSGTKF
+2440 SGTKF

-2483 VKHSDSDEKIVN
+2483 VKYDDSDKKIVN
-2495 SNGTYFTLGGSVKDD
+2495 SNGTYFTFGGSVTDE
-2510 GGSGFDKVLFYY
+2510 GNSGFDKVLFYY
-2522 YREGKNGNPN
+2522 YREGKNDNPN

-2541 TDSSNKDAGRINID
+2541 TNSSTKDAGRINID

-2567 VVYGTER
+2567 VVYGTEQ

-2701 NVSANSCKASVQNN
+2701 NVSANSCEASVQNN

-2728 NDNGTYEYYSD
+2728 NGNGTYEYYSD

-2766 TLNNKGEGSNI
+2766 TLNNMGEASNI

-2802 GGNGELS
+2802 GGNGTLS
-2809 YTYQI
+2809 YTYKIADTLDNATKTTINEEGI
-2814 VDNLANAGIKT
+2814 VL
-2825 ISEGEW
+2825 
-2831 KSTKKF
+2831 KSFT
-2837 AEASKI
+2837 EAKSSKI
-2843 VNKEGTKV
+2843 VKKDGSIGDFGSSKTDENSKSKV
-2851 NFDSS
+2851 
-2856 QSKEFEITNGVLEGY
+2856 FEILNGVLETY
-2871 ESWTSA
+2871 ESYTGSS
-2877 KKSTIYLAATFW
+2877 KSTKYLAATFW

-2929 NSKEDSSFVYDD
+2929 NSKEDSSFVYDV

-2950 IPAENSTDNP
+2950 IPAGEGNP
-2960 GVSGEVYIEGYAWD
+2960 GVSGQVYIEGEAWD
-2974 DTRLGELLITA
+2974 DTRLGSIVMIT
-2985 PDGTEKKV
+2985 PKDSTGTGTEEHTV
-2993 ASYKDGIWSTVIDGR
+2993 ATYTSGAWQKTTDW
-3008 PDNWKS
+3008 PENWLD
-3014 FEILEDFGIRQSGHT
+3014 FEILEDLGITQAGHT
-3029 VKWRFRID
+3029 VKWRMKIN
-3037 MTPYGLDKDKSVI
+3037 MTPYGIGTGKTI
-3050 VKAKDSQ
+3050 QVKAKDAATTP
-3057 NNEMSNFNT
+3057 NEST
-3066 EYTINNVTRTP
+3066 VSDTQTKTDAQTP
-3077 TYIMDFVPYIKSIYS
+3077 TYKMDCVPYIKSIYAAGVGS
-3092 EDIGYAN
+3092 AN

-3110 GANMIIEGMNFAS
+3110 GEKMIIEGMNFNGGT
-3123 GATYKVKF
+3123 GATYSVNF
-3131 YKSNKLINGKIP
+3131 YKSN
-3143 ENTAADSTENATFV
+3143 TEGTGPSSYAGDKTT
-3157 SDGKIR
+3157 
-3163 VTAPNYS
+3163 VTASVNDDGNIEVNAPQYS
-3170 RWVEVEVTPTG
+3170 RWVEVVVTPTG

-3194 GGYNIEAGYVAKDTD
+3194 GGYNIEAGYVARYDTTTGD
-3209 LGAAKAASAG
+3209 KGLSQANTAG

-3231 WSVATST
+3231 WNNTA
-3238 LFPGSINPHSGA
+3238 LKGSINPWDGTVKQIRSRDTKDGSFYKNSSGNSVDLQNNTNDTYYA
-3250 IKKIDKYNSG
+3250 GWSSPNMMIYSTLGNGAATNVRTLYNNSQA
-3260 SGAPTTV
+3260 SFVTPVETV
-3267 DGSIAAQ
+3267 DIAII
-3274 GPGGGYLYKQNG
+3274 GGLPWYVFNDNYVGGNSANTWGAGLMIAREGYNFPKNTL
-3286 QDKAVDP
+3286 
-3293 VTSMNDSFYAAI
+3293 
-3305 SSDDL
+3305 
-3310 KLYGY
+3310 
-3315 VSGKS
+3315 
-3320 YTGHGDNIGFASF
+3320 
-3333 EVAYVAPVDEMDYTI
+3333 
-3348 INGTPYYVIQ
+3348 NGT
-3358 DNGLGGDSGS
+3358 
-3368 VWGLGLCLIREGI
+3368 
-3381 WYDREYFNPY
+3381 
-3391 KGNTIEEEKLPFFIE
+3391 NTISDSENLNIVE
-3406 RQGYNT
+3406 RQGSST
-3412 ASHKRDSSTGYD
+3412 AADSRDSSNGYD
-3424 SILYQ
+3424 SVLHQ
-3429 FKNPRIAG
+3429 FKNPKITG
-3437 WYNENDSLLYSSA
+3437 WYDGISVSMNNGNGNTTYS
-3450 NGGKSVNGVDYIYVS
+3450 GTVYVYVS
-3465 YYDSYAKCLKYAG
+3465 YYDSYARCLKYAAFTEG
-3478 FRAGH
+3478 WSNGEVSEKWGNINGTKNFNTLARTANNHKEPTTVVAGVD
-3483 RFASND
+3483 R
-3489 SKLVTSDLKDWGK
+3489 
-3502 IDMSDNIDI
+3502 IY
-3511 VAEMTS
+3511 
-3517 SPNRKKGNAN
+3517 
-3527 PANSNQ
+3527 
-3533 PAQKDFDHMTDGAT
+3533 
-3547 VIAGNETTSNNPT
+3547 NNPT
-3560 YTEIA
+3560 DFSVNNGEDC
-3565 GEWSDIF
+3565 GEWSDIM
-3572 VDTTSSAEPRPVIV
+3572 VDPTSHVPVII
-3586 YYNKTN
+3586 YYNKTKGTLEIAQG
-3592 KSLEVAYGNNSF
+3592 KSNAPSTANYKASAVSF
-3604 PQATA
+3604 EDTT
-3609 EWTKT
+3609 EGDDGWSKTK
-3614 TSIRP
+3614 SITP
-3619 NGVAADFGRYVSA
+3619 KNGIDFGRYVSA
-3632 AMDKNGN
+3632 EIDSQGNIHASAMDTTNG
-3639 LHVAAQDADNAKLY
+3639 KLY
-3653 YLYLTKSGSSY
+3653 YIFLKKDGTSY
-3664 SVTNSVAVDASN
+3664 TPTYKMVDSTSAV
-3676 GAGRW
+3676 GMW
-3681 TDIELTDPEGTS
+3681 TDIQLGTYEAETNVWS
-3693 LKAIKPVIS
+3693 DYAPVI
-3702 YIDTSY
+3702 
-3708 LGTTSGIKVAYLD
+3708 AYLD
-3721 DEVDG
+3721 KGKLNTTSAAKIAYVESG
-3726 SLSFEAITDPAYYT
+3726 KWEAISDPAVYEAYDKKT
-3740 AGDQRTS
+3740 NA
-3747 VMSNVKE
+3747 MCNVYE
-3754 TKEASKKSPVAV
+3754 STTKGVKAKAAIS
-3766 GFNSDMYAVDFLR
+3766 FNSSMLAVDFLR

>member
-1 MKKVFV
+1 M
-7 LLCFI
+7 
-12 VFVIFSSCEI
+12 
-22 GLGAQV
+22 
-28 DVEPPSV
+28 
-35 SLLSPNE
+35 
-42 NARTRKTITF
+42 
-52 SGEWNDDLEVKEVSV
+52 
-67 LFKKTND
+67 
-74 EKVQFGPYNAILSY
+74 
-88 SKADDKTSG
+88 
-97 LWECSVDPLS
+97 
-107 VKIPD
+107 
-112 GTYSILITATDTYNH
+112 ITATDTYNH

-210 AEWLNDDES
+210 AEWLEDGES
-219 FYKQIYGDDK
+219 FYKEIYGEDK
-229 EAGTKNFYLGL
+229 EAGTKNYYLGL

-245 ARQIP
+245 ARQVP

-260 STIYLSNDLSL
+260 NTIYLSNDLSL

-281 SILNGSV
+281 SILNGGV
-288 SSEIN
+288 SADSY
-293 PELVEALN
+293 PELADALN
-301 SKKIDKLTFSLNPVN
+301 SKKVDKLTFSLNPVN
-316 NPSFQLQGYEPIGDN
+316 NPYFQLQGYESLGDN
-331 PDLEVDSYGL
+331 PDLEVESYGL

-348 VNIYEGR
+348 VNVYVGR
-355 DKNSILPQT
+355 DKNAILPQS
-364 IGIYLVP
+364 IGVYLVP

-533 EEIASVSSGLYLN
+533 EEIDSVSSGLYLN

-572 IYIVAFDDSNLAS
+572 IYIVAFDDSNLVS

-606 TPLIYTNEQVYK
+606 TPLVYTNEQVYK

-694 YSGKDSD
+694 YSGKDSN

-787 KENINLDDV
+787 KENIILDYD

-1066 SINFKSELDS
+1066 SINFNSELKS
-1076 NQNSEN
+1076 NGNSEN
-1082 SGSGNSID
+1082 PESSNSID

-1107 SKIKDNN
+1107 SKITDNN
-1114 SCCIYVTIDSK
+1114 SCCIYVTIDSE

-1163 NGSIVECE
+1163 NGSLVECE
-1171 PIILNEKKN
+1171 SIILNEKKIS
-1180 LENNGNV
+1180 ENNGNV
-1187 VENGTAS
+1187 IENGTAS
-1194 IEENAAGGK
+1194 VEENAAGGK

-1273 AISTS
+1273 AIVAS
-1278 ATVSCSGTNNKL
+1278 ATVSCSGMNNKL

-1296 DEYKKDETTNETAT
+1296 DEYKKDETTNETANETVT
-1310 EGAAES
+1310 ERVAEI

-1334 VTDEKLADYENK
+1334 VADEKLKDYENK

-1372 TAPQINA
+1372 TAPQINVT
-1379 SEIKLGDVEYSKI
+1379 EIKLNDVEYSQI
-1392 AEKWYKTDTLKLSGT
+1392 PNKWYKTDTLKLYGT
-1407 VTEEG
+1407 VTEAG

-1427 LGNLR
+1427 LENLR

-1455 TEGSGANSLTLTV
+1455 TEGSGANSLKLTV
-1468 SDKAGNKVTVLPM
+1468 SDKAGNKANLFEM
-1481 PEINI
+1481 PKINI

-1498 PQEQNSET
+1498 PQEQNSGT

-1586 PADDKTGF
+1586 PADKKTGF
-1594 EKGTGESGPKCG
+1594 EKGTDGSGPKGG

-1644 FLVDTEAPETLI
+1644 FLVDTKAPETLI

-1746 LPVAYDVAGNCSI
+1746 LPVAYDVAGNCSV
-1759 SGAAKLTADTIVQE
+1759 SGTAKLTADTIVQE

-1823 FTFDEHGDW
+1823 FTLDEHGDW
-1832 SSAQTVTLSSG
+1832 KSAQKVTLSSG

-1849 GADGTK
+1849 EVDGIK
-1855 FLYLKIID
+1855 FLYLKITD

-1902 TAVPDFDA
+1902 TVTPVINNVN
-1910 FYFGIGEDKESDFSK
+1910 FGIGENQESAISS
-1925 ERKELKSS
+1925 EQNNLTSS

-1959 ISSVKVDYST
+1959 ISSVKVDYSKK
-1969 TSENTGTTSLTLVDG
+1969 SDNNVTGSSLTLVDG

-1995 VGGENGWTQGNHTL
+1995 VGGENGWSPGNHTL

-2084 NGTLKSKVSDLVR
+2084 KGTLKSNVSDLVKT
-2097 SEITKEGYKCF
+2097 EITKEEYKCF

-2116 KFTLNGVE
+2116 KFTLDGLV

-2131 PLLPSDEITLKDY
+2131 PLLPYDETTLKDY

-2170 SVTGFDFKYNP
+2170 SVNGFDFKYNP

-2219 KEVFVQIDMNKDGYF
+2219 KEVFVQIDMDKDGQF
-2234 TEDDIPLLSELK
+2234 TEADKLLLSELK

-2415 SGVEQ
+2415 SGAEQ

-2426 KGYILEIPLTEDNN
+2426 KGYILEIPLTENN
-2440 LSGTKF
+2440 KSSGTKF

-2469 DNEPPVINNITLNG
+2469 DNSAPEINDITLNG
-2483 VKHSDSDEKIVN
+2483 VKHSYSDEKIVN
-2495 SNGTYFTLGGSVKDD
+2495 SNGTYFTFGGSVTDE
-2510 GGSGFDKVLFYY
+2510 GNSGFDKVLFYY
-2522 YREGKNGNPN
+2522 YREGKNDNPN

-2541 TDSSNKDAGRINID
+2541 TNSSTKDAGRINID
-2555 ASSIKSRNLGGQ
+2555 ASSIKSRNLGEQ
-2567 VVYGTER
+2567 VVYGTEQ

-2581 KRTFNIEENKHI
+2581 KRTFNIEKNKHI
-2593 RAGGVVEIDGTWL
+2593 RDGGVVEIDGTWL

-2618 KSDAPVTGQQT
+2618 KSDAPDTGSQK

-2645 TDANGDLFKDSG
+2645 TDANGDLSTG

-2671 NTWTYDATF
+2671 NTWTFDATF

-2701 NVSANSCKASVQNN
+2701 NVSANSCEASVQNN

-2728 NDNGTYEYYSD
+2728 NGNGTYEYYSD

-2766 TLNNKGEGSNI
+2766 TLNNMGEASNI

-2802 GGNGELS
+2802 GGNGTLS
-2809 YTYQI
+2809 YTYKIADTLDNATKTTINEEGI
-2814 VDNLANAGIKT
+2814 VL
-2825 ISEGEW
+2825 
-2831 KSTKKF
+2831 KSFT
-2837 AEASKI
+2837 EAKSSKI
-2843 VNKEGTKV
+2843 VKKDGSIGDFGSSKTDENSKSKV
-2851 NFDSS
+2851 
-2856 QSKEFEITNGVLEGY
+2856 FEILNGVLETY
-2871 ESWTSA
+2871 ESYTGSS
-2877 KKSTIYLAATFW
+2877 KSTKYLAATFW

-2929 NSKEDSSFVYDD
+2929 NSKEDSSFVYDV

-2950 IPAENSTDNP
+2950 IPAGEGNP
-2960 GVSGEVYIEGYAWD
+2960 GVSGQVYIEGEAWD
-2974 DTRLGELLITA
+2974 DTRLGSIVMIT
-2985 PDGTEKKV
+2985 PKDSTGTGTEEHTV
-2993 ASYKDGIWSTVIDGR
+2993 ATYTSGAWQKTTDW
-3008 PDNWKS
+3008 PENWLDFK
-3014 FEILEDFGIRQSGHT
+3014 ILEDLGITQAGHT
-3029 VKWRFRID
+3029 VKWRMKIN
-3037 MTPYGLDKDKSVI
+3037 MTPYGIGTGKTI
-3050 VKAKDSQ
+3050 QVKANDAAKTP
-3057 NNEMSNFNT
+3057 NEST
-3066 EYTINNVTRTP
+3066 VSDTQTKTDAQTP
-3077 TYIMDFVPYIKSIYS
+3077 TYKMDCVPYIKSIYTTS
-3092 EDIGYAN
+3092 IGSAN

-3110 GANMIIEGMNFAS
+3110 GETMTIEGMNFAS
-3123 GATYKVKF
+3123 GASYTVNF
-3131 YKSNKLINGKIP
+3131 YTSSQLVDGKIP
-3143 ENTAADSTENATFV
+3143 EEAEAESSMTGAFVEN
-3157 SDGKIR
+3157 SDGQIT
-3163 VTAPNYS
+3163 VTAPQYS
-3170 RWVEVEVTPTG
+3170 RWVEVVVTPTD

-3219 TNFWTDDRYISV
+3219 TNFWTDDRYVSV

-3315 VSGKS
+3315 VSGKT
-3320 YTGHGDNIGFASF
+3320 YTGHGDNIGFASS

-3381 WYDREYFNPY
+3381 WYDRNYFNPY

-3406 RQGYNT
+3406 RQGYDT

-3450 NGGKSVNGVDYIYVS
+3450 NGGKSVKGVDYIYVS

-3604 PQATA
+3604 PQATS

-3619 NGVAADFGRYVSA
+3619 NGVTADFGRYVSA

-3639 LHVAAQDADNAKLY
+3639 LHVAAQ
-3653 YLYLTKSGSSY
+3653 G
-3664 SVTNSVAVDASN
+3664 
-3676 GAGRW
+3676 
-3681 TDIELTDPEGTS
+3681 
-3693 LKAIKPVIS
+3693 
-3702 YIDTSY
+3702 
-3708 LGTTSGIKVAYLD
+3708 
-3721 DEVDG
+3721 
-3726 SLSFEAITDPAYYT
+3726 
-3740 AGDQRTS
+3740 
-3747 VMSNVKE
+3747 
-3754 TKEASKKSPVAV
+3754 
-3766 GFNSDMYAVDFLR
+3766 
-3779 GED
+3779 